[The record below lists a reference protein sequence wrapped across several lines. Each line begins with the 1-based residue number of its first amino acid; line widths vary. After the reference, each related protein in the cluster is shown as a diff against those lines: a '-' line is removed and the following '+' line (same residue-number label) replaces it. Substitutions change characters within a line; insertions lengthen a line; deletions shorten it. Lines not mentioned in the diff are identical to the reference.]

1 MSIEIQNQEKKKTL
15 KGIKNF
21 IAKLPGIRGFLHKWR
36 NALAEIK
43 TLKKETASLKK
54 QITVLKKKNT
64 DFSGKIKQLNAEKK
78 AMNTELAKVNRQM
91 KKLREDAARGCLM
104 ADLARL
110 QERQFERKT
119 ERMFWKADPS
129 LEQSGELKH
138 MQEIRFLEEKRPLV
152 SIIRLYQDRTWKQ
165 DAKTAESECLLFIDK
180 DTEVTDV
187 WVDELLIAMRE
198 ADRPGAIGA
207 KLVYPEIPAGS
218 ANEEK
223 SHMLQHA
230 GIGFKD
236 VIREKAHFIQP
247 YNLKNGEPDS
257 DLDLELQ
264 ERIAVS
270 GNAML
275 IKKMVFDEIGG
286 FDDRY
291 IDEYADVDLCLRLY
305 QAGYKNYYCPKA
317 LVYSAGVED
326 QGEDIKEKKR
336 RRTHDMMVFKGKW
349 QRYLAKHLFDDK
361 ISQSYMF
368 TEQKLTVAF
377 AVSDAKTGTDAEEY
391 YHALFFGTALEALGC
406 KVKILSRTAKKDWY
420 NVGVDTDI
428 LVPVCPDYD
437 VEAVYNCKNDLI
449 RVSWQQEEETVY
461 LKLEEKHSLNKAVDT
476 ECLFHP
482 ISELYDLSCMNEK
495 TTEEKKEYLAGQKA
509 YVIKNHIYKDAAH
522 EFVQMIRGCFDVPV
536 CSDEIDICGAMPDD
550 ESKKYWGDQ
559 YFAVGMKKEFE
570 KLGYKANVLPR
581 DRWYDRSRAG
591 YVIVL
596 RGKNPYYRPVGD
608 NRKYIMWNISHP
620 NDVTIKEYNSYDYVF
635 FASQKMYDEFASKL
649 QVPSGIAQ
657 QCVDDSAMVYEEGHD
672 KQYELLFIGNSRHV
686 FRPILKDLIPTEHK
700 LTVYG
705 RHWEK
710 FPVQDYVVSD
720 YMDNSKVGQA
730 YHDAKIL
737 LNDHWDDM
745 RENGIISNRIFDAL
759 AAGAFIISDDIP
771 EIHEL
776 FGDNVVTYH
785 GREDLKEK
793 IDYYLEHEE
802 ERDAKAKAGQKIV
815 LNGHTFRDRVAV
827 MAKVIREMPL

>member
-1 MSIEIQNQEKKKTL
+1 M

-21 IAKLPGIRGFLHKWR
+21 IAKLPGIRGFLRKWR
-36 NALAEIK
+36 NMLAEINA
-43 TLKKETASLKK
+43 LKKESAGLKK
-54 QITVLKKKNT
+54 QITVLKKKNA
-64 DFSGKIKQLNAEKK
+64 DFSGKVKQLNAEKK
-78 AMNTELAKVNRQM
+78 IMNTELTKADRQM
-91 KKLREDAARGCLM
+91 KKLREDAAKGCLM

-110 QERQFERKT
+110 QELQFERKT

-138 MQEIRFLEEKRPLV
+138 MEEIRFLEEKRPLV
-152 SIIRLYQDRTWKQ
+152 SIIRLDQNGKWNQ
-165 DAKTAESECLLFIDK
+165 DAETTESEYLLFVNK
-180 DTEVTDV
+180 DTEITDG
-187 WVDELLIAMRE
+187 WLDELLIAMRE

-207 KLVYPEIPAGS
+207 KLVYPEIPAGM

-223 SHMLQHA
+223 SYMLQHT

-247 YNLKNGEPDS
+247 YNMKNGQPDS
-257 DLDLELQ
+257 DLNMELQ

-270 GNAML
+270 KNAML
-275 IKKMVFDEIGG
+275 IKKTVFDEIGG

-291 IDEYADVDLCLRLY
+291 IGEYADVDLCLRLY

-317 LVYSAGVED
+317 LVYSDGVED
-326 QGEDIKEKKR
+326 RVEDIKEKKR
-336 RRTHDMMVFKGKW
+336 RCTHDLMVFKGKW
-349 QRYLAKHLFDDK
+349 QRYLAKQLFNDK
-361 ISQSYMF
+361 ISQSHMF
-368 TEQKLTVAF
+368 TEQKLTIAF

-391 YHALFFGTALEALGC
+391 YHALFFGAALEALGC

-428 LVPVCPDYD
+428 LVLVCPDYD
-437 VEAVYNCKNDLI
+437 IEAVYNCKNDLI
-449 RVSWQQEEETVY
+449 RILWQQKDNTVC
-461 LKLEEKHSLNKAVDT
+461 LKLEMEAGQDKVADMDCRFDLDYD
-476 ECLFHP
+476 
-482 ISELYDLSCMNEK
+482 LYDLSCMNEK
-495 TTEEKKEYLAGQKA
+495 TPAEKKEYLAEQKA
-509 YVIKNHIYKDAAH
+509 YVIKNHIYEDAAH
-522 EFVQMIRGCFDVPV
+522 GFVQMISGCFDVPV

-559 YFAVGMKKEFE
+559 HFAVGMKKEFE

-581 DRWYDRSRAG
+581 DRWYDQSRAG

-596 RGKNPYYRPVGD
+596 RGKNPYYRPMGD

-620 NDVTIKEYNSYDYVF
+620 DDVTIDEYNSYDYVF
-635 FASQKMYDEFASKL
+635 FASQKMHDEFASKL
-649 QVPSGIAQ
+649 HVPSGVAQ

-672 KQYELLFIGNSRHV
+672 KQYELLFVGNSRHV

-759 AAGAFIISDDIP
+759 AVGAFIISDDIP

-793 IDYYLEHEE
+793 IDYYLKHEE
-802 ERDAKAKAGQKIV
+802 ERDAKAKAGQKIA

-827 MAKVIREMPL
+827 MVKVIREMPL

>member
-1 MSIEIQNQEKKKTL
+1 M

-21 IAKLPGIRGFLHKWR
+21 IAKLPGIRGFLRKWR
-36 NALAEIK
+36 NMLAEINA
-43 TLKKETASLKK
+43 LKKESAGLKK
-54 QITVLKKKNT
+54 QITVLKKKNA
-64 DFSGKIKQLNAEKK
+64 DFSGKVKQLNAEKK
-78 AMNTELAKVNRQM
+78 IMNTELTKADRQM
-91 KKLREDAARGCLM
+91 KKLREDAAKGCLM

-110 QERQFERKT
+110 QELQFERKT

-138 MQEIRFLEEKRPLV
+138 MEEIRFLEEKRPLV
-152 SIIRLYQDRTWKQ
+152 SIIRLDQNGKWNQ
-165 DAKTAESECLLFIDK
+165 DAETTESEYLLFVNK
-180 DTEVTDV
+180 DTEITDG
-187 WVDELLIAMRE
+187 WMDELLIAMRE

-207 KLVYPEIPAGS
+207 KLVYPEIPAGMT
-218 ANEEK
+218 NEEK
-223 SHMLQHA
+223 SYMLQHT

-247 YNLKNGEPDS
+247 YNMKNGQPDS
-257 DLDLELQ
+257 DLNMELQ

-270 GNAML
+270 KNAML
-275 IKKMVFDEIGG
+275 IKKTVFDEIGG

-291 IDEYADVDLCLRLY
+291 IGEYADVDLCLRLY

-317 LVYSAGVED
+317 LVYSDGVED
-326 QGEDIKEKKR
+326 RVEDIKEKKR
-336 RRTHDMMVFKGKW
+336 RCTHDLMVFKGKW
-349 QRYLAKHLFDDK
+349 QRYLAKQLFNDK
-361 ISQSYMF
+361 ISQSHMF

-377 AVSDAKTGTDAEEY
+377 AVADAKPGTDAEEY
-391 YHALFFGTALEALGC
+391 YHALFFGAALEALGC
-406 KVKILSRTAKKDWY
+406 KVKILSQTAKKDWY

-437 VEAVYNCKNDLI
+437 IEAVYNCKNDLI
-449 RVSWQQEEETVY
+449 RILWQQKDNTVC
-461 LKLEEKHSLNKAVDT
+461 LKLEMEAGQDKAADMD
-476 ECLFHP
+476 CRFDLDY
-482 ISELYDLSCMNEK
+482 ELYDLSCMNEK
-495 TTEEKKEYLAGQKA
+495 TPAEKKEYLAEQKA
-509 YVIKNHIYKDAAH
+509 YVIKNHIYEDAAH
-522 EFVQMIRGCFDVPV
+522 GFIQMIRGYFDVPV
-536 CSDEIDICGAMPDD
+536 CAEEIDICGAMPDD

-559 YFAVGMKKEFE
+559 HFAVGMKKEFE

-581 DRWYDRSRAG
+581 DRWYDQSRAG

-596 RGKNPYYRPVGD
+596 RGKNPYYRPMGD

-620 NDVTIKEYNSYDYVF
+620 DDVTIDEYNSYDYVF
-635 FASQKMYDEFASKL
+635 FASQKMHDEFASKL
-649 QVPSGIAQ
+649 HVPSGVAQ

-672 KQYELLFIGNSRHV
+672 KQYELLFVGNSRHV

-759 AAGAFIISDDIP
+759 AVGAFIISDDIP

-793 IDYYLEHEE
+793 IDYYLKHEE
-802 ERDAKAKAGQKIV
+802 ERDAKAKAGQKIA

-827 MAKVIREMPL
+827 MVKVIREMPL

>member
-1 MSIEIQNQEKKKTL
+1 M

-21 IAKLPGIRGFLHKWR
+21 IAKLPGIRGFLRKWR
-36 NALAEIK
+36 NMLAEINA
-43 TLKKETASLKK
+43 LKKESAGLKK
-54 QITVLKKKNT
+54 QITVLKKKNA
-64 DFSGKIKQLNAEKK
+64 DFSGKVKQLNAEKK
-78 AMNTELAKVNRQM
+78 IMNTELTKADRQM
-91 KKLREDAARGCLM
+91 KKLREDAAKGCLM

-110 QERQFERKT
+110 QELQFERKT

-138 MQEIRFLEEKRPLV
+138 MEEIRFLEEKRPLV
-152 SIIRLYQDRTWKQ
+152 SIIRLDQNGKWNQNAET
-165 DAKTAESECLLFIDK
+165 TESEYLLFVNK
-180 DTEVTDV
+180 DTEITDG
-187 WVDELLIAMRE
+187 WMDELLIAMRE

-207 KLVYPEIPAGS
+207 KLVYPEIPAGM

-223 SHMLQHA
+223 SYMLQHT

-247 YNLKNGEPDS
+247 YNMKNGQPDS
-257 DLDLELQ
+257 DLNMELQ

-270 GNAML
+270 KNAML
-275 IKKMVFDEIGG
+275 IKKTVFDEIGG

-291 IDEYADVDLCLRLY
+291 IGEYADVDLCLRLY

-317 LVYSAGVED
+317 LVYSDGVED
-326 QGEDIKEKKR
+326 RVEDIKEKKR
-336 RRTHDMMVFKGKW
+336 RCTHDLMVFKGKW
-349 QRYLAKHLFDDK
+349 QRYLAKQLFNDK
-361 ISQSYMF
+361 ISQSHMF
-368 TEQKLTVAF
+368 TEQKLTIAF

-391 YHALFFGTALEALGC
+391 YHALFFGAALEALGC

-437 VEAVYNCKNDLI
+437 IEAVYNCKNDLI
-449 RVSWQQEEETVY
+449 RILWQQKDNTVC
-461 LKLEEKHSLNKAVDT
+461 LKLEMEAGQDKAADMD
-476 ECLFHP
+476 CRFYLDYD
-482 ISELYDLSCMNEK
+482 LYDLSCMNEK
-495 TTEEKKEYLAGQKA
+495 TPAEKKEYLAEQKA
-509 YVIKNHIYKDAAH
+509 YVIKNHIYEDAAH
-522 EFVQMIRGCFDVPV
+522 GFVQMISGCFDVPV

-559 YFAVGMKKEFE
+559 HFAVGMKKEFE

-581 DRWYDRSRAG
+581 DRWYDQSRAG

-596 RGKNPYYRPVGD
+596 RGKNPYYRPMGD

-620 NDVTIKEYNSYDYVF
+620 DDVTIDEYNSYDYVF
-635 FASQKMYDEFASKL
+635 FASQKMHDEFASKL
-649 QVPSGIAQ
+649 HVPSGVAQ

-672 KQYELLFIGNSRHV
+672 KQYELLFVGNSRHV

-705 RHWEK
+705 RHWEN

-759 AAGAFIISDDIP
+759 AVGAFIISDDIP

-793 IDYYLEHEE
+793 IDYYLKHEE
-802 ERDAKAKAGQKIV
+802 ERDAKAKAGQKIA

-827 MAKVIREMPL
+827 MVKVIREMPL

>member
-1 MSIEIQNQEKKKTL
+1 M

-21 IAKLPGIRGFLHKWR
+21 IAKLPGIRGFLRKWR
-36 NALAEIK
+36 NMLAEINA
-43 TLKKETASLKK
+43 LKKESAGLKK
-54 QITVLKKKNT
+54 QITVLKKKNA
-64 DFSGKIKQLNAEKK
+64 DFSGKVKQLNAEKK
-78 AMNTELAKVNRQM
+78 IMNTELTKDDRQM
-91 KKLREDAARGCLM
+91 KKLREDAAKGCLM

-110 QERQFERKT
+110 QELQFERKT

-138 MQEIRFLEEKRPLV
+138 MEEIRFLEEKRPLV
-152 SIIRLYQDRTWKQ
+152 SIIRLDQNGKWNQ
-165 DAKTAESECLLFIDK
+165 DAETTESEYLLFVNK
-180 DTEVTDV
+180 DTEITDG
-187 WVDELLIAMRE
+187 WMDELLIAMRE

-207 KLVYPEIPAGS
+207 KLVYPEIPAGM

-223 SHMLQHA
+223 SYMLQHT

-247 YNLKNGEPDS
+247 YNMKNGQPDS
-257 DLDLELQ
+257 DFNMELQ

-270 GNAML
+270 KNAML
-275 IKKMVFDEIGG
+275 IKKTVFDEIGG

-291 IDEYADVDLCLRLY
+291 IGEYADVDLCLRLY

-317 LVYSAGVED
+317 LVYSDSVED
-326 QGEDIKEKKR
+326 RVEDIKEKKR
-336 RRTHDMMVFKGKW
+336 RCTHDLMVFKGKW
-349 QRYLAKHLFDDK
+349 QRYLAKQLFNDK
-361 ISQSYMF
+361 ISQSHMF
-368 TEQKLTVAF
+368 TEQKLTIAF

-391 YHALFFGTALEALGC
+391 YHALFFGAALEALGC

-437 VEAVYNCKNDLI
+437 IEAVYNCKNDLI
-449 RVSWQQEEETVY
+449 RILWQQKDNTVC
-461 LKLEEKHSLNKAVDT
+461 LKLEMEAGQDKAADMD
-476 ECLFHP
+476 CRFDLDYD
-482 ISELYDLSCMNEK
+482 LYDLSCMNEK
-495 TTEEKKEYLAGQKA
+495 TPAEKKEYLAEQKA
-509 YVIKNHIYKDAAH
+509 YVIKNHIYEDAAH
-522 EFVQMIRGCFDVPV
+522 GFVQMISGCFDVPV

-559 YFAVGMKKEFE
+559 HFAVGMKKEFE

-581 DRWYDRSRAG
+581 DRWYDQSRAG

-596 RGKNPYYRPVGD
+596 RGKNPYYRPMGD

-620 NDVTIKEYNSYDYVF
+620 DDVTIDEYNSYDYVF
-635 FASQKMYDEFASKL
+635 FASQKMHDELASKL
-649 QVPSGIAQ
+649 HVPSGVAQ

-672 KQYELLFIGNSRHV
+672 KQYELLFVGNSRHV

-759 AAGAFIISDDIP
+759 AVGAFIISDDIP

-793 IDYYLEHEE
+793 IDYYLKHEE
-802 ERDAKAKAGQKIV
+802 ERDAKAKAGQKIA

-827 MAKVIREMPL
+827 MVKVIREMPL

>member
-1 MSIEIQNQEKKKTL
+1 M

-43 TLKKETASLKK
+43 ALKKEASSLKK
-54 QITVLKKKNT
+54 QITELKKKNT
-64 DFSGKIKQLNAEKK
+64 DLSDKIKQLNAEKK
-78 AMNTELAKVNRQM
+78 TVNAELAKVNRQM
-91 KKLREDAARGCLM
+91 KKLREDAAGGCLM

-110 QERQFERKT
+110 QELQFERKT

-138 MQEIRFLEEKRPLV
+138 MEEIRFLEEKRPLV
-152 SIIRLYQDRTWKQ
+152 SIIRLDQNGKWNQ
-165 DAKTAESECLLFIDK
+165 DAETTESEYLLFVNK
-180 DTEVTDV
+180 DTEITDG
-187 WVDELLIAMRE
+187 WMDELLIAMRE
-198 ADRPGAIGA
+198 AARPGAIGA
-207 KLVYPEIPAGS
+207 KLVYPEIPAGM

-223 SHMLQHA
+223 SYMLQHT

-247 YNLKNGEPDS
+247 YNMKNGQPDS
-257 DLDLELQ
+257 DLNMELQ

-270 GNAML
+270 KNAML
-275 IKKMVFDEIGG
+275 IKKTVFDEIGG

-291 IDEYADVDLCLRLY
+291 IGEYADVDLCLRLY

-317 LVYSAGVED
+317 LVYSDSVED
-326 QGEDIKEKKR
+326 RVEDIKEKKR
-336 RRTHDMMVFKGKW
+336 RCTHDLMVFKGKW
-349 QRYLAKHLFDDK
+349 QRYLAKQLFNDK
-361 ISQSYMF
+361 ISQSHMF
-368 TEQKLTVAF
+368 TEQKLTIAF

-391 YHALFFGTALEALGC
+391 YHALFFGAALEALGC

-428 LVPVCPDYD
+428 LVLVCPDYD
-437 VEAVYNCKNDLI
+437 IEAVYNCKNDLI
-449 RVSWQQEEETVY
+449 RILWQQKDNTVC
-461 LKLEEKHSLNKAVDT
+461 LKLEMEAGQDKVADMDCRFDLDYD
-476 ECLFHP
+476 
-482 ISELYDLSCMNEK
+482 LYDLSCMNEK
-495 TTEEKKEYLAGQKA
+495 TPAEKKEYLAEQKA
-509 YVIKNHIYKDAAH
+509 YVIKNHIYEDTAH
-522 EFVQMIRGCFDVPV
+522 GFVQMISGCFDVPV

-559 YFAVGMKKEFE
+559 HFAVGMKKEFE

-581 DRWYDRSRAG
+581 DRWYDQSRAG

-596 RGKNPYYRPVGD
+596 RGKNPYYRPMGD

-620 NDVTIKEYNSYDYVF
+620 DDVTIDEYNSYDYVF
-635 FASQKMYDEFASKL
+635 FASQKMHDELASKL
-649 QVPSGIAQ
+649 HVPSGVAQ

-672 KQYELLFIGNSRHV
+672 KQYELLFVGNSRHV

-759 AAGAFIISDDIP
+759 AVGAFIISDDIP

-793 IDYYLEHEE
+793 IDYYLKHEE
-802 ERDAKAKAGQKIV
+802 ERDAKAKAGQKIA
-815 LNGHTFRDRVAV
+815 LNGHTFRDRIAV
-827 MAKVIREMPL
+827 MVKVIREMLL

>member
-1 MSIEIQNQEKKKTL
+1 
-15 KGIKNF
+15 
-21 IAKLPGIRGFLHKWR
+21 
-36 NALAEIK
+36 
-43 TLKKETASLKK
+43 
-54 QITVLKKKNT
+54 
-64 DFSGKIKQLNAEKK
+64 
-78 AMNTELAKVNRQM
+78 MNTELTKADRQM
-91 KKLREDAARGCLM
+91 KKLREDAAKGCLM

-110 QERQFERKT
+110 QELQFERKT

-138 MQEIRFLEEKRPLV
+138 MEEIRFLEEKRPLV
-152 SIIRLYQDRTWKQ
+152 SIIRLDQNGKWNQ
-165 DAKTAESECLLFIDK
+165 DAETTESEYLLFVNK
-180 DTEVTDV
+180 DTEITDG
-187 WVDELLIAMRE
+187 WMDELLIAMRE
-198 ADRPGAIGA
+198 AARPGAIGA
-207 KLVYPEIPAGS
+207 KLVYPEIPAGM

-223 SHMLQHA
+223 SYMLQHT

-247 YNLKNGEPDS
+247 YNMKNGQPDS
-257 DLDLELQ
+257 DLNMELQ
-264 ERIAVS
+264 ERIAAS
-270 GNAML
+270 KNAML
-275 IKKMVFDEIGG
+275 IKKTVFDEIGG

-291 IDEYADVDLCLRLY
+291 IGEYADVDLCLRLY

-317 LVYSAGVED
+317 LVYSDSVED
-326 QGEDIKEKKR
+326 RVEDIKEKKR
-336 RRTHDMMVFKGKW
+336 RCTHDLMVFKGKW
-349 QRYLAKHLFDDK
+349 QRYLAKQLFNDK
-361 ISQSYMF
+361 ISQSHMF
-368 TEQKLTVAF
+368 TEQKLTIAF

-391 YHALFFGTALEALGC
+391 YHALFFGAALEALGC

-437 VEAVYNCKNDLI
+437 IEAVYNCKNDLI
-449 RVSWQQEEETVY
+449 RILWQQKDNTVC
-461 LKLEEKHSLNKAVDT
+461 LKLEMEAGQDKAADMD
-476 ECLFHP
+476 CRFDLDYD
-482 ISELYDLSCMNEK
+482 LYDLSCMNEK
-495 TTEEKKEYLAGQKA
+495 TPAEKKEYLAEQKA
-509 YVIKNHIYKDAAH
+509 YVIKNHIYEDAAH
-522 EFVQMIRGCFDVPV
+522 GFVQMISGCFDVPV

-559 YFAVGMKKEFE
+559 HFAVGMKKEFE

-581 DRWYDRSRAG
+581 DRWYDQSRAG

-596 RGKNPYYRPVGD
+596 RGKNPYYRPMGD

-620 NDVTIKEYNSYDYVF
+620 DDVTIDEYNSYDYVF
-635 FASQKMYDEFASKL
+635 FASQKMHDEFASKL
-649 QVPSGIAQ
+649 HVPSGVAQ

-672 KQYELLFIGNSRHV
+672 KQYELLFVGNSRHV

-705 RHWEK
+705 RHWEN

-759 AAGAFIISDDIP
+759 AVGAFIISDDIP

-793 IDYYLEHEE
+793 IDYYLKHEE
-802 ERDAKAKAGQKIV
+802 ERDAKAKAGQKIA

-827 MAKVIREMPL
+827 MVKVIREMPL

>member
-1 MSIEIQNQEKKKTL
+1 M

-21 IAKLPGIRGFLHKWR
+21 IAKLPGIRGFLRKWR
-36 NALAEIK
+36 NMLAEINA
-43 TLKKETASLKK
+43 LKKESAGLKK
-54 QITVLKKKNT
+54 QITVLKKKNA
-64 DFSGKIKQLNAEKK
+64 DFSGKVKQLNAEKK
-78 AMNTELAKVNRQM
+78 IMNTELTKADRQM
-91 KKLREDAARGCLM
+91 KKLREDAAKGCLM

-110 QERQFERKT
+110 QELQFERKT

-138 MQEIRFLEEKRPLV
+138 MEEIRFLEEKRPLV
-152 SIIRLYQDRTWKQ
+152 SIIRLDQNGKWNQ
-165 DAKTAESECLLFIDK
+165 DAETTESEYLLFVNK
-180 DTEVTDV
+180 DTEITDG
-187 WVDELLIAMRE
+187 WMDELLIAMRE

-207 KLVYPEIPAGS
+207 KLVYPEIPAGM

-223 SHMLQHA
+223 SYMLQHT

-247 YNLKNGEPDS
+247 YNMKNGQPDS
-257 DLDLELQ
+257 DLNMELQ

-270 GNAML
+270 KNAML
-275 IKKMVFDEIGG
+275 IKKTVFDEIGG

-291 IDEYADVDLCLRLY
+291 IGEYADVDLCLRLY

-317 LVYSAGVED
+317 LVYSDGVED
-326 QGEDIKEKKR
+326 RVEDIKEKKR
-336 RRTHDMMVFKGKW
+336 RCTHDLMVFKGKW
-349 QRYLAKHLFDDK
+349 QRYLAKQLFNDK
-361 ISQSYMF
+361 ISQSHMF

-377 AVSDAKTGTDAEEY
+377 AVADAKPGTDAEEY
-391 YHALFFGTALEALGC
+391 YHALFFGAALEALGC

-437 VEAVYNCKNDLI
+437 IEAVYNYKNDLI
-449 RVSWQQEEETVY
+449 RILWQQKDNTVC
-461 LKLEEKHSLNKAVDT
+461 LKLEMEAGQDKAADMD
-476 ECLFHP
+476 CRFDLDYD
-482 ISELYDLSCMNEK
+482 LYDLSCMNEK
-495 TTEEKKEYLAGQKA
+495 TPAEKKEYLAEQKA
-509 YVIKNHIYKDAAH
+509 YVIKNHIYEDTAH
-522 EFVQMIRGCFDVPV
+522 GFVQMISGCFDVPV

-559 YFAVGMKKEFE
+559 HFAVGMKKEFE

-581 DRWYDRSRAG
+581 DRWYDQSRAG

-596 RGKNPYYRPVGD
+596 RGKNPYYRPMGD

-620 NDVTIKEYNSYDYVF
+620 DDVTIDEYNSYDYVF
-635 FASQKMYDEFASKL
+635 FASQKMHDEFASKL
-649 QVPSGIAQ
+649 HVPSGVAQ

-672 KQYELLFIGNSRHV
+672 KQYELLFVGNSRHV

-759 AAGAFIISDDIP
+759 AVGAFIISDDIP

-793 IDYYLEHEE
+793 IDYYLKHEE
-802 ERDAKAKAGQKIV
+802 ERDAKAKAGQKIA

-827 MAKVIREMPL
+827 MVKVIREMPL

>member
-1 MSIEIQNQEKKKTL
+1 M

-21 IAKLPGIRGFLHKWR
+21 IAKLPGIRGFLRKWR
-36 NALAEIK
+36 NMLAEINA
-43 TLKKETASLKK
+43 LKKESAGLKK
-54 QITVLKKKNT
+54 QITVLKKKNA
-64 DFSGKIKQLNAEKK
+64 DFSGKVKQLNAEKK
-78 AMNTELAKVNRQM
+78 IMNTELTKADRQM
-91 KKLREDAARGCLM
+91 KKLREDAAKGCLM

-110 QERQFERKT
+110 QELQFERKT

-138 MQEIRFLEEKRPLV
+138 MEEIRFLEEKRPLV
-152 SIIRLYQDRTWKQ
+152 SIIRLDQNGKWNQ
-165 DAKTAESECLLFIDK
+165 DAETTESEYLLFVNK
-180 DTEVTDV
+180 DTEITDG
-187 WVDELLIAMRE
+187 WLDELLIAMRE

-207 KLVYPEIPAGS
+207 KLVYPEIPAGM

-223 SHMLQHA
+223 SYMLQHT

-247 YNLKNGEPDS
+247 YNMKNGQPDS
-257 DLDLELQ
+257 DLNMELQ

-270 GNAML
+270 KNAML
-275 IKKMVFDEIGG
+275 IKKTVFDEIGG

-291 IDEYADVDLCLRLY
+291 IGEYADVDLCLRLY

-317 LVYSAGVED
+317 LVYSDGVED
-326 QGEDIKEKKR
+326 RVEDIKEKKR
-336 RRTHDMMVFKGKW
+336 RCTHDLMVFKGKW
-349 QRYLAKHLFDDK
+349 QRYLAKQLFNDK
-361 ISQSYMF
+361 ISQSHMF
-368 TEQKLTVAF
+368 TEQKLTIAF

-391 YHALFFGTALEALGC
+391 YHALFFGAALEALGC

-428 LVPVCPDYD
+428 LVLVCPDYD
-437 VEAVYNCKNDLI
+437 IEAVYNCKNDLI
-449 RVSWQQEEETVY
+449 RILWQQKDNTVC
-461 LKLEEKHSLNKAVDT
+461 LKLEMEAGQDKVADMDCRFDLDYD
-476 ECLFHP
+476 
-482 ISELYDLSCMNEK
+482 LYDLSCMNEK
-495 TTEEKKEYLAGQKA
+495 TPAEKKEYLAEQKA
-509 YVIKNHIYKDAAH
+509 YVIKNHIYEDTAH
-522 EFVQMIRGCFDVPV
+522 GFVQMISGCFDVPV

-559 YFAVGMKKEFE
+559 HFAVGMKKEFE

-581 DRWYDRSRAG
+581 DCWYDQSRAG

-596 RGKNPYYRPVGD
+596 RGKNPYYRPMGD

-620 NDVTIKEYNSYDYVF
+620 DDVTIDEYNSYDYVF
-635 FASQKMYDEFASKL
+635 FASQKMHDELASKL
-649 QVPSGIAQ
+649 HVPSGVAQ

-672 KQYELLFIGNSRHV
+672 KQYELLFVGNSRHV

-759 AAGAFIISDDIP
+759 AVGAFIISDDIP

-793 IDYYLEHEE
+793 IDYYLKHEE
-802 ERDAKAKAGQKIV
+802 ERDAKAKAGQKIA

-827 MAKVIREMPL
+827 MVKVIREMPL

>member
-1 MSIEIQNQEKKKTL
+1 M
-15 KGIKNF
+15 
-21 IAKLPGIRGFLHKWR
+21 
-36 NALAEIK
+36 LAEINA
-43 TLKKETASLKK
+43 LKKESAGLKK
-54 QITVLKKKNT
+54 QITVLKKKNA
-64 DFSGKIKQLNAEKK
+64 DFSGKVKQLNAEKK
-78 AMNTELAKVNRQM
+78 IMNTELTKADRQM
-91 KKLREDAARGCLM
+91 KKLREDAAKGCLM

-110 QERQFERKT
+110 QELQFERKT

-138 MQEIRFLEEKRPLV
+138 MEEIRFLEEKRPLV
-152 SIIRLYQDRTWKQ
+152 SIIRLDQNGKWNQ
-165 DAKTAESECLLFIDK
+165 DAETTESEYLLFVNK
-180 DTEVTDV
+180 DTEITDG
-187 WVDELLIAMRE
+187 WMDELLIAMRE
-198 ADRPGAIGA
+198 AARPGAIGA
-207 KLVYPEIPAGS
+207 KLVYPEIPAGM

-223 SHMLQHA
+223 SYMLQHT

-247 YNLKNGEPDS
+247 YNMKNGQPDS
-257 DLDLELQ
+257 DLNMELQ

-270 GNAML
+270 KNAML
-275 IKKMVFDEIGG
+275 IKKTVFDEIGG

-291 IDEYADVDLCLRLY
+291 IGEYADVDLCLRLY

-317 LVYSAGVED
+317 LVYSDSVED
-326 QGEDIKEKKR
+326 RVEDIKEKKR
-336 RRTHDMMVFKGKW
+336 RCTHDLMVFKGKW
-349 QRYLAKHLFDDK
+349 QRYLAKQLFNDK
-361 ISQSYMF
+361 ISQSHMF
-368 TEQKLTVAF
+368 TEQKLTIAF

-391 YHALFFGTALEALGC
+391 YHALFFGAALEALGC

-428 LVPVCPDYD
+428 LVLVCPDYD
-437 VEAVYNCKNDLI
+437 IEAVYNCKNDLI
-449 RVSWQQEEETVY
+449 RILWQQKDNTVC
-461 LKLEEKHSLNKAVDT
+461 LKLEMEAGQDKVADMDCRFDLDYD
-476 ECLFHP
+476 
-482 ISELYDLSCMNEK
+482 LYDLSCMNEK
-495 TTEEKKEYLAGQKA
+495 TPAEKKEYLAEQKA
-509 YVIKNHIYKDAAH
+509 YVIKNHIYEDTAH
-522 EFVQMIRGCFDVPV
+522 GFVQMISGCFDVPV

-559 YFAVGMKKEFE
+559 HFAVGMKKEFE

-581 DRWYDRSRAG
+581 DRWYDQSRAG

-596 RGKNPYYRPVGD
+596 RGKNPYYRPMGD

-620 NDVTIKEYNSYDYVF
+620 DDVTIDEYNSYDYVF
-635 FASQKMYDEFASKL
+635 FASQKMHDELASKL
-649 QVPSGIAQ
+649 HVPSGVAQ

-672 KQYELLFIGNSRHV
+672 KQYELLFVGNSRHV

-759 AAGAFIISDDIP
+759 AVGAFIISDDIP

-793 IDYYLEHEE
+793 IDYYLKHEE
-802 ERDAKAKAGQKIV
+802 ERDAKAKAGQKIA

-827 MAKVIREMPL
+827 MVKVIREMPL

>member
-1 MSIEIQNQEKKKTL
+1 M

-21 IAKLPGIRGFLHKWR
+21 IAKLPGIRGFLRKWR
-36 NALAEIK
+36 NMLAEINA
-43 TLKKETASLKK
+43 LKKESAGLKK
-54 QITVLKKKNT
+54 QITVLKKKNA
-64 DFSGKIKQLNAEKK
+64 DFSGKVKQLNAEKK
-78 AMNTELAKVNRQM
+78 IMNTELTKADRQM
-91 KKLREDAARGCLM
+91 KKLREDAAKGCLM

-110 QERQFERKT
+110 QELQFERKT

-138 MQEIRFLEEKRPLV
+138 MEEIRFLEEKRPLV
-152 SIIRLYQDRTWKQ
+152 SIIRLDQNGKWNQ
-165 DAKTAESECLLFIDK
+165 DAETTESEYLLFVNK
-180 DTEVTDV
+180 DTEITDG
-187 WVDELLIAMRE
+187 WLDELLIAMRE

-207 KLVYPEIPAGS
+207 KLVYPEISAGM

-223 SHMLQHA
+223 SYMLQHT

-247 YNLKNGEPDS
+247 YNMKNGQPDS
-257 DLDLELQ
+257 DLNMELQ

-270 GNAML
+270 KNAML
-275 IKKMVFDEIGG
+275 IKKTVFDEIGG

-291 IDEYADVDLCLRLY
+291 IGEYADVDLCLRLY

-317 LVYSAGVED
+317 LVYSDGVED
-326 QGEDIKEKKR
+326 RVEDIKEKKR
-336 RRTHDMMVFKGKW
+336 RCTHDLMVFKGKW
-349 QRYLAKHLFDDK
+349 QRYLAKQLFNDK
-361 ISQSYMF
+361 ISQSHMF
-368 TEQKLTVAF
+368 TEQKLTIAF

-391 YHALFFGTALEALGC
+391 YHALFFGAALEALGC

-428 LVPVCPDYD
+428 LVLVCPDYD
-437 VEAVYNCKNDLI
+437 IEAVYNCKNDLI
-449 RVSWQQEEETVY
+449 RILWQQKDNTVC
-461 LKLEEKHSLNKAVDT
+461 LKLEMEAGQDKVADMDCRFDLDYD
-476 ECLFHP
+476 
-482 ISELYDLSCMNEK
+482 LYDLSCMNEK
-495 TTEEKKEYLAGQKA
+495 TPAEKKEYLAEQKA
-509 YVIKNHIYKDAAH
+509 YVIKNHIYEDTAH
-522 EFVQMIRGCFDVPV
+522 GFVQMISGCFDVPV

-559 YFAVGMKKEFE
+559 HFAVGMKKEFE

-581 DRWYDRSRAG
+581 DRWYDQSRAG

-596 RGKNPYYRPVGD
+596 RGKNPYYRPMGD

-620 NDVTIKEYNSYDYVF
+620 DDVTIDEYNSYDYVF
-635 FASQKMYDEFASKL
+635 FASQKMHDELASKL
-649 QVPSGIAQ
+649 HVPSGVAQ

-672 KQYELLFIGNSRHV
+672 KQYELLFVGNSRHV

-759 AAGAFIISDDIP
+759 AVGAFIISDDIP

-793 IDYYLEHEE
+793 IDYYLKHEE
-802 ERDAKAKAGQKIV
+802 ERDAKAKAGQKIA

-827 MAKVIREMPL
+827 MVKVIREMPL

>member
-1 MSIEIQNQEKKKTL
+1 M

-91 KKLREDAARGCLM
+91 KKLREDAAKGCLM

-129 LEQSGELKH
+129 LEQSNELKH
-138 MQEIRFLEEKRPLV
+138 IQEIRFLEEKRPLV
-152 SIIRLYQDRTWKQ
+152 SIIRLGQAGKWNQ
-165 DAKTAESECLLFIDK
+165 DAEQANGEYLLFVNE
-180 DTEVTDV
+180 DTEIIDG
-187 WVDELLIAMRE
+187 WLDELLIAMRE

-223 SHMLQHA
+223 SYMLQHA

-257 DLDLELQ
+257 DLSLELQ

-275 IKKMVFDEIGG
+275 IKKTVFDEIGG
-286 FDDRY
+286 FDDQY
-291 IDEYADVDLCLRLY
+291 IGDEYADVDLCLRLY
-305 QAGYKNYYCPKA
+305 LAGYKNYYCPKA
-317 LVYSAGVED
+317 LVYCAGGED
-326 QGEDIKEKKR
+326 QSEDIKEKKR

-361 ISQSYMF
+361 INRSHMF
-368 TEQKLTVAF
+368 TEQKLTIAF

-391 YHALFFGTALEALGC
+391 YHALFFGAALEALGC

-420 NVGVDTDI
+420 NIGVDTDI
-428 LVPVCPDYD
+428 LVPVCTDYD
-437 VEAVYNCKNDLI
+437 VEAVYNHKNDLI
-449 RVSWQQEEETVY
+449 RVSWRQKDETVC
-461 LKLEEKHSLNKAVDT
+461 LEPETKAGQNKTAEVKCMF
-476 ECLFHP
+476 EP
-482 ISELYDLSCMNEK
+482 VSGLYDLSCMSEK
-495 TTEEKKEYLAGQKA
+495 TLTEKKEYLAEQKA
-509 YVIKNHIYKDAAH
+509 YVIKNHIYEDAAH
-522 EFVQMIRGCFDVPV
+522 EFIQMISGYFDVPV
-536 CSDEIDICGAMPDD
+536 CAEEIDICGAMPDD

-559 YFAVGMKKEFE
+559 HFAVGMKKEFE

-581 DRWYDRSRAG
+581 DRWYDQSRAG

-596 RGKNPYYRPVGD
+596 RGKNPYYRPMGD

-620 NDVTIKEYNSYDYVF
+620 DDVTIDEYNSYDYVF
-635 FASQKMYDEFASKL
+635 FASQKMHDEFASKL
-649 QVPSGIAQ
+649 HVPSGVAQ

-672 KQYELLFIGNSRHV
+672 KQYELLFVGNSRHV

-759 AAGAFIISDDIP
+759 AVGAFIISDDIP

-802 ERDAKAKAGQKIV
+802 ERDAKAKAGQKIA

>member
-1 MSIEIQNQEKKKTL
+1 M

-21 IAKLPGIRGFLHKWR
+21 IAKLPGIRGFLRKWR
-36 NALAEIK
+36 NLLAEINA
-43 TLKKETASLKK
+43 LKKESAGLKK
-54 QITVLKKKNT
+54 QMTVLKKKNA
-64 DFSGKIKQLNAEKK
+64 DFSGKVKQLNAEKK
-78 AMNTELAKVNRQM
+78 IMNTELTKADRQM
-91 KKLREDAARGCLM
+91 KKLREDAAKGCLM

-110 QERQFERKT
+110 QELQFERKT

-138 MQEIRFLEEKRPLV
+138 MEEIRFLEEKRPLV
-152 SIIRLYQDRTWKQ
+152 SIIRLDQNGKWNQ
-165 DAKTAESECLLFIDK
+165 DAETTESEYLLFVNK
-180 DTEVTDV
+180 DTEITDG
-187 WVDELLIAMRE
+187 WMDELLIAMRE

-207 KLVYPEIPAGS
+207 KLVYPEIPAGM

-223 SHMLQHA
+223 SYMLQHT

-247 YNLKNGEPDS
+247 YNMKNGQPDS
-257 DLDLELQ
+257 DLNMELQ

-270 GNAML
+270 KNAML
-275 IKKMVFDEIGG
+275 IKKTVFDEIGG

-291 IDEYADVDLCLRLY
+291 IGEYADVDLCLRLY

-317 LVYSAGVED
+317 LVYSDGVED
-326 QGEDIKEKKR
+326 RVEDIKEKKR
-336 RRTHDMMVFKGKW
+336 RCTHDLMVFKGKW
-349 QRYLAKHLFDDK
+349 QRYLAKQLFNDK
-361 ISQSYMF
+361 ISQSHMF
-368 TEQKLTVAF
+368 TEQKLTIAF

-391 YHALFFGTALEALGC
+391 YHALFFGAALEALGC

-428 LVPVCPDYD
+428 LVLVCPDYD
-437 VEAVYNCKNDLI
+437 IEAVYNCKNDLI
-449 RVSWQQEEETVY
+449 RILWQQKDNTVC
-461 LKLEEKHSLNKAVDT
+461 LKLEMEAGQDKVADMDCRFDLDYD
-476 ECLFHP
+476 
-482 ISELYDLSCMNEK
+482 LYDLSCMNEK
-495 TTEEKKEYLAGQKA
+495 TPAEKKEYLAEQKA
-509 YVIKNHIYKDAAH
+509 YVIKNHIYEDAAH
-522 EFVQMIRGCFDVPV
+522 GFVQMISGCFDVPV

-559 YFAVGMKKEFE
+559 HFAVGMKKEFE

-581 DRWYDRSRAG
+581 DRWYDQSRAG

-596 RGKNPYYRPVGD
+596 RGKNPYYRPMGD

-620 NDVTIKEYNSYDYVF
+620 DDVTIDEYNSYDYVF
-635 FASQKMYDEFASKL
+635 FASQKMHDELASKL
-649 QVPSGIAQ
+649 HVPSGVAQ

-672 KQYELLFIGNSRHV
+672 KQYELLFVGNSRHV

-759 AAGAFIISDDIP
+759 AVGAFIISDDIP

-793 IDYYLEHEE
+793 IDYYLKHEE
-802 ERDAKAKAGQKIV
+802 ERDAKAKAGQKIA

-827 MAKVIREMPL
+827 MVKVIREMPL

>member
-1 MSIEIQNQEKKKTL
+1 M

-21 IAKLPGIRGFLHKWR
+21 IAKLPGIRGFLRKWR
-36 NALAEIK
+36 NMLAEINA
-43 TLKKETASLKK
+43 LKKESAGLKK
-54 QITVLKKKNT
+54 QITVLKKKNA
-64 DFSGKIKQLNAEKK
+64 DFSGKVKQLNAEKK
-78 AMNTELAKVNRQM
+78 IMNTELTKADRQM
-91 KKLREDAARGCLM
+91 KKLREDAAKGCLM

-110 QERQFERKT
+110 QELQFERKT

-129 LEQSGELKH
+129 LEQSGKLKH
-138 MQEIRFLEEKRPLV
+138 MEEIRFLEEKRPLV
-152 SIIRLYQDRTWKQ
+152 SIIRLDQNGKWNQ
-165 DAKTAESECLLFIDK
+165 DAETTESEYLLFVNK
-180 DTEVTDV
+180 DTEITDG
-187 WVDELLIAMRE
+187 WMDELLIAMRE

-207 KLVYPEIPAGS
+207 KLVYPEIPAGM

-223 SHMLQHA
+223 SYMLQHT

-247 YNLKNGEPDS
+247 YNMKNGQPDS
-257 DLDLELQ
+257 DLNMELQ

-270 GNAML
+270 KNAML
-275 IKKMVFDEIGG
+275 IKKTVFDEIGG

-291 IDEYADVDLCLRLY
+291 IGEYADVDLCLRLY

-317 LVYSAGVED
+317 LVYSDSVED
-326 QGEDIKEKKR
+326 RVEDIKEKKR
-336 RRTHDMMVFKGKW
+336 RCTHDLMVFKGKW
-349 QRYLAKHLFDDK
+349 QRYLAKQLFNDK
-361 ISQSYMF
+361 ISQSHMF
-368 TEQKLTVAF
+368 TEQKLTIAF

-391 YHALFFGTALEALGC
+391 YHALFFGAALEALGC

-437 VEAVYNCKNDLI
+437 IEAVYNCKNDLI
-449 RVSWQQEEETVY
+449 RILWQQKDNTVC
-461 LKLEEKHSLNKAVDT
+461 LKLEMEAGQDKAADMD
-476 ECLFHP
+476 CRFDLDYD
-482 ISELYDLSCMNEK
+482 LYDLSCMNEK
-495 TTEEKKEYLAGQKA
+495 TPAEKKEYLAEQKA
-509 YVIKNHIYKDAAH
+509 YVIKNHIYEDAAH
-522 EFVQMIRGCFDVPV
+522 GFVQMISGCFDVPV

-559 YFAVGMKKEFE
+559 HFAVGMKKEFE

-581 DRWYDRSRAG
+581 DRWYDQSRAG

-596 RGKNPYYRPVGD
+596 RGKNPYYRPMGD

-620 NDVTIKEYNSYDYVF
+620 DDVTIDEYNSYDYVF
-635 FASQKMYDEFASKL
+635 FASQKMHDEFASKL
-649 QVPSGIAQ
+649 HVPSGVAQ

-672 KQYELLFIGNSRHV
+672 KQYELLFVGNSRHV

-705 RHWEK
+705 RHWEN

-759 AAGAFIISDDIP
+759 AVGAFIISDDIP

-793 IDYYLEHEE
+793 IDYYLKHEE
-802 ERDAKAKAGQKIV
+802 ERDAKAKAGQKIA

-827 MAKVIREMPL
+827 MVKVIREMPL

>member
-1 MSIEIQNQEKKKTL
+1 M

-21 IAKLPGIRGFLHKWR
+21 IAKLPGIRGFLRKWR
-36 NALAEIK
+36 NMLAEINA
-43 TLKKETASLKK
+43 LKKESAGLKK
-54 QITVLKKKNT
+54 QITVLKKKNA
-64 DFSGKIKQLNAEKK
+64 DFSGKVKQLNAEKK
-78 AMNTELAKVNRQM
+78 IMNTELTKADRQM
-91 KKLREDAARGCLM
+91 KKLREDAAKGCLM

-110 QERQFERKT
+110 QELQFERKT

-138 MQEIRFLEEKRPLV
+138 MEEIRFLEEKRPLV
-152 SIIRLYQDRTWKQ
+152 SIIRLDQNGKWNQ
-165 DAKTAESECLLFIDK
+165 DAETTESEYLLFVNK
-180 DTEVTDV
+180 DTEITDG
-187 WVDELLIAMRE
+187 WMDELLIAMRE
-198 ADRPGAIGA
+198 AARPGAIGA
-207 KLVYPEIPAGS
+207 KLVYPEIPAGM

-223 SHMLQHA
+223 SYMLQHT

-247 YNLKNGEPDS
+247 YNMKNGQPDS
-257 DLDLELQ
+257 DLNMELQ

-270 GNAML
+270 KNAML
-275 IKKMVFDEIGG
+275 IKKTVFDEIGG

-291 IDEYADVDLCLRLY
+291 IGEYADVDLCLRLY

-317 LVYSAGVED
+317 LVYSDSVED
-326 QGEDIKEKKR
+326 RVEDIKEKKR
-336 RRTHDMMVFKGKW
+336 RCTHDLMVFKGKW
-349 QRYLAKHLFDDK
+349 QRYLAKQLFNDK
-361 ISQSYMF
+361 ISQSHMF
-368 TEQKLTVAF
+368 TEQKLTIAF

-391 YHALFFGTALEALGC
+391 YHALFFGAALEALGC

-428 LVPVCPDYD
+428 LVLVCPDYD
-437 VEAVYNCKNDLI
+437 IEAVYNCKNDLI
-449 RVSWQQEEETVY
+449 RILWQQKDNTVC
-461 LKLEEKHSLNKAVDT
+461 LKLEMEAGQDKVADMDCRFDLDYD
-476 ECLFHP
+476 
-482 ISELYDLSCMNEK
+482 LYDLSCMNEK
-495 TTEEKKEYLAGQKA
+495 TPAEKKEYLAEQKA
-509 YVIKNHIYKDAAH
+509 YVIKNHIYEDTAH
-522 EFVQMIRGCFDVPV
+522 GFVQMISGCFDVPV

-559 YFAVGMKKEFE
+559 HFAVGMKKEFE

-581 DRWYDRSRAG
+581 DRWYDQSRAG

-596 RGKNPYYRPVGD
+596 RGKNPYYRPMGD

-620 NDVTIKEYNSYDYVF
+620 DDVTIDEYNSYDYVF
-635 FASQKMYDEFASKL
+635 FASQKMHDEFASKL
-649 QVPSGIAQ
+649 HVPSGVAQ

-672 KQYELLFIGNSRHV
+672 KQYELLFVGNSRHV

-705 RHWEK
+705 RHWEN

-759 AAGAFIISDDIP
+759 AVGAFIISDDIP

-793 IDYYLEHEE
+793 IDYYLKHEE
-802 ERDAKAKAGQKIV
+802 ERDAKAKAGQKIA

-827 MAKVIREMPL
+827 MVKVIREMPL

>member
-1 MSIEIQNQEKKKTL
+1 M

-21 IAKLPGIRGFLHKWR
+21 IAKLPGIRGFLRKWR
-36 NALAEIK
+36 NMLAEINA
-43 TLKKETASLKK
+43 LKKESAGLKK
-54 QITVLKKKNT
+54 QITVLKKKNA
-64 DFSGKIKQLNAEKK
+64 DFSGKVKQLNAEKK
-78 AMNTELAKVNRQM
+78 IMNTELTKADRQM
-91 KKLREDAARGCLM
+91 KKLREDAAKGCLM

-110 QERQFERKT
+110 QELQFERKT

-138 MQEIRFLEEKRPLV
+138 MGEIRFLEEKRPLV
-152 SIIRLYQDRTWKQ
+152 SIIRLDQNGKWNQ
-165 DAKTAESECLLFIDK
+165 DAETTESEYLLFVNK
-180 DTEVTDV
+180 DTEITDG
-187 WVDELLIAMRE
+187 WLDELLIAMRE

-207 KLVYPEIPAGS
+207 KLVYPEIPAGM

-223 SHMLQHA
+223 SYMLQHT

-247 YNLKNGEPDS
+247 YNMKNGQPDS
-257 DLDLELQ
+257 DLNMELQ

-270 GNAML
+270 KNAML
-275 IKKMVFDEIGG
+275 IKKTVFDEIGG

-291 IDEYADVDLCLRLY
+291 IGEYADVDLCLRLY

-317 LVYSAGVED
+317 LVYSDGVED
-326 QGEDIKEKKR
+326 RVEDIKEKKR
-336 RRTHDMMVFKGKW
+336 RCTHDLMVFKGKW
-349 QRYLAKHLFDDK
+349 QRYLAKQLFNDK
-361 ISQSYMF
+361 ISQSHMF

-377 AVSDAKTGTDAEEY
+377 AVADAKPGTDAEEY
-391 YHALFFGTALEALGC
+391 YHVLFFGAALEALGC

-437 VEAVYNCKNDLI
+437 IEAVYNCKNDLI
-449 RVSWQQEEETVY
+449 RILWQQKDNTVC
-461 LKLEEKHSLNKAVDT
+461 LKLEMEAGQDKAADMD
-476 ECLFHP
+476 CRFDLDY
-482 ISELYDLSCMNEK
+482 ELYDLSCMNEK
-495 TTEEKKEYLAGQKA
+495 TPAEKKEYLAEQKA
-509 YVIKNHIYKDAAH
+509 YVIKNHIYEDAAH
-522 EFVQMIRGCFDVPV
+522 GFVQMISGCFDVPV

-559 YFAVGMKKEFE
+559 HFAVGMKKEFE

-581 DRWYDRSRAG
+581 DRWYDQSRAG

-596 RGKNPYYRPVGD
+596 RGKNPYYRPMGD

-620 NDVTIKEYNSYDYVF
+620 DDVTIDEYNSYDYVF
-635 FASQKMYDEFASKL
+635 FASQKMHDEFASKL
-649 QVPSGIAQ
+649 HVLSGVAQ

-672 KQYELLFIGNSRHV
+672 KQYELLFVGNSRHV

-759 AAGAFIISDDIP
+759 AVGAFIISDDIP

-793 IDYYLEHEE
+793 IDYYLKHEE
-802 ERDAKAKAGQKIV
+802 ERDAKAKAGQKIA

-827 MAKVIREMPL
+827 MVKVIREMPL

>member
-1 MSIEIQNQEKKKTL
+1 M

-21 IAKLPGIRGFLHKWR
+21 IAKLPGIRGFLRKWR
-36 NALAEIK
+36 NMLAEINA
-43 TLKKETASLKK
+43 LKKESAGLKK
-54 QITVLKKKNT
+54 QITVLKKKNA
-64 DFSGKIKQLNAEKK
+64 DFSGKVKQLNAEKK
-78 AMNTELAKVNRQM
+78 IMNTELTKADRQM
-91 KKLREDAARGCLM
+91 KKLREDAAKGCLM

-110 QERQFERKT
+110 QELQFERKT

-138 MQEIRFLEEKRPLV
+138 MEEIRFLEEKRPLV
-152 SIIRLYQDRTWKQ
+152 SIIRLDQNGKWNQ
-165 DAKTAESECLLFIDK
+165 DAETTESEYLLFVNK
-180 DTEVTDV
+180 DTEITDG
-187 WVDELLIAMRE
+187 WLDELLIAMRE

-207 KLVYPEIPAGS
+207 KLVYPEIPAGM

-223 SHMLQHA
+223 SYMLQHT

-247 YNLKNGEPDS
+247 YNMKNGQPDS
-257 DLDLELQ
+257 DLNMELQ

-270 GNAML
+270 KNAML
-275 IKKMVFDEIGG
+275 IKKTVFDEIGG

-291 IDEYADVDLCLRLY
+291 IGEYADVDLCLRLY

-317 LVYSAGVED
+317 LVYSDSVED
-326 QGEDIKEKKR
+326 RVEDIKEKKR
-336 RRTHDMMVFKGKW
+336 RCTHDLMVFKGKW
-349 QRYLAKHLFDDK
+349 QRYLAKQLFNDK
-361 ISQSYMF
+361 ISQSHMF
-368 TEQKLTVAF
+368 TEQKLTIAF

-391 YHALFFGTALEALGC
+391 YHALFFGAALEALGC

-437 VEAVYNCKNDLI
+437 IEAVYNCKNDLI
-449 RVSWQQEEETVY
+449 RILWQQKDNTVC
-461 LKLEEKHSLNKAVDT
+461 LKLEMEAGQDKAADMD
-476 ECLFHP
+476 CRFDLDYD
-482 ISELYDLSCMNEK
+482 LYDLSCMNEK
-495 TTEEKKEYLAGQKA
+495 TPAEKKEYLAEQKA
-509 YVIKNHIYKDAAH
+509 YVIKNHIYEDAAH
-522 EFVQMIRGCFDVPV
+522 GFVQMISGCFDVPV

-559 YFAVGMKKEFE
+559 HFAVGMKKEFE

-581 DRWYDRSRAG
+581 DRWYDQSRAG

-596 RGKNPYYRPVGD
+596 RGKNPYYRPMGD

-620 NDVTIKEYNSYDYVF
+620 DDVTIDEYNSYDYVF
-635 FASQKMYDEFASKL
+635 FASQKMHDEFASKL
-649 QVPSGIAQ
+649 HVPSGVAQ

-672 KQYELLFIGNSRHV
+672 KQYELLFVGNSRHV

-705 RHWEK
+705 RHWEN

-759 AAGAFIISDDIP
+759 AVGAFIISDDIP

-793 IDYYLEHEE
+793 IDYYLKHEE
-802 ERDAKAKAGQKIV
+802 ERDAKAKAGQKIA

-827 MAKVIREMPL
+827 MVKVIREMPL

>member
-1 MSIEIQNQEKKKTL
+1 M

-21 IAKLPGIRGFLHKWR
+21 IAKLPGIRGFLRKWR
-36 NALAEIK
+36 NMLAEINA
-43 TLKKETASLKK
+43 LKKESAGLKK
-54 QITVLKKKNT
+54 QITVLKKKNA
-64 DFSGKIKQLNAEKK
+64 DFSGKVKQLNAEKK
-78 AMNTELAKVNRQM
+78 IMNTELTKADRQM
-91 KKLREDAARGCLM
+91 KKLREDAAKGCLM

-110 QERQFERKT
+110 QELQFERKT

-138 MQEIRFLEEKRPLV
+138 MEEIRFLEEKRPLV
-152 SIIRLYQDRTWKQ
+152 SIIRLDQNGKWNQ
-165 DAKTAESECLLFIDK
+165 DAETTESEYLLFVNK
-180 DTEVTDV
+180 DTEITDG
-187 WVDELLIAMRE
+187 WLDELLIAMRE

-207 KLVYPEIPAGS
+207 KLVYPEIPAGI

-223 SHMLQHA
+223 SYMLQHT

-247 YNLKNGEPDS
+247 YNMKNGQPDS
-257 DLDLELQ
+257 DLNMELQ

-270 GNAML
+270 KNAML
-275 IKKMVFDEIGG
+275 IKKTVFDEIGG

-291 IDEYADVDLCLRLY
+291 IGEYADVDLCLRLY

-317 LVYSAGVED
+317 LVYSDGVED
-326 QGEDIKEKKR
+326 RVEDIKEKKR
-336 RRTHDMMVFKGKW
+336 RCTHDLMVFKGKW
-349 QRYLAKHLFDDK
+349 QRYLAKQLFNDK
-361 ISQSYMF
+361 ISQSHMF
-368 TEQKLTVAF
+368 TEQKLTIAF

-391 YHALFFGTALEALGC
+391 YHALFFGAALEALGC

-428 LVPVCPDYD
+428 LVLVCPDYD
-437 VEAVYNCKNDLI
+437 IEAVYNCKNDLI
-449 RVSWQQEEETVY
+449 RILWQQKDNTVC
-461 LKLEEKHSLNKAVDT
+461 LKLEMEAGQDKVADMDCRFDLDYD
-476 ECLFHP
+476 
-482 ISELYDLSCMNEK
+482 LYDLSCMNEK
-495 TTEEKKEYLAGQKA
+495 TPAEKKEYLAEQKA
-509 YVIKNHIYKDAAH
+509 YVIKNHIYEDTAH
-522 EFVQMIRGCFDVPV
+522 GFVQMISGCFDVPV

-559 YFAVGMKKEFE
+559 HFAVGMKKEFE

-581 DRWYDRSRAG
+581 DRWYDQSRAG

-596 RGKNPYYRPVGD
+596 RGKNPYYRPMGD

-620 NDVTIKEYNSYDYVF
+620 DDVTIDEYNSYDYVF
-635 FASQKMYDEFASKL
+635 FASQKMHDELASKL
-649 QVPSGIAQ
+649 HVPSGVAQ

-672 KQYELLFIGNSRHV
+672 KQYELLFVGNSRHV

-759 AAGAFIISDDIP
+759 AVGAFIISDDIP

-793 IDYYLEHEE
+793 IDYYLKHEE
-802 ERDAKAKAGQKIV
+802 ERDAKAKAGQKIA

-827 MAKVIREMPL
+827 MVKVIREMPL

>member
-1 MSIEIQNQEKKKTL
+1 M

-21 IAKLPGIRGFLHKWR
+21 IAKLPGIRGFLRKWR
-36 NALAEIK
+36 NMLAEINA
-43 TLKKETASLKK
+43 LKKESAGLKK
-54 QITVLKKKNT
+54 QITVLKKKNA
-64 DFSGKIKQLNAEKK
+64 DFSGKVKQLNAEKK
-78 AMNTELAKVNRQM
+78 IMNTELTKADRQM
-91 KKLREDAARGCLM
+91 KKLREDAAKGCLM

-110 QERQFERKT
+110 QELQFERKT

-138 MQEIRFLEEKRPLV
+138 MEEIRFLEEKRPLV
-152 SIIRLYQDRTWKQ
+152 SIIRLDQNGKWNQ
-165 DAKTAESECLLFIDK
+165 DAETTESEYLLFVNK
-180 DTEVTDV
+180 DTEITDG
-187 WVDELLIAMRE
+187 WLDELLIAMRE

-207 KLVYPEIPAGS
+207 KLVYPGIPAGM

-223 SHMLQHA
+223 SYMLQHT

-247 YNLKNGEPDS
+247 YNMKNGQPDS
-257 DLDLELQ
+257 DLNMELQ

-270 GNAML
+270 KNAML
-275 IKKMVFDEIGG
+275 IKKTVFDEIGG

-291 IDEYADVDLCLRLY
+291 IGEYADVDLCLRLY

-317 LVYSAGVED
+317 LVYSDGVED
-326 QGEDIKEKKR
+326 RVEDIKEKKR
-336 RRTHDMMVFKGKW
+336 RCTHDLMVFKGKW
-349 QRYLAKHLFDDK
+349 QRYLAKQLFNDK
-361 ISQSYMF
+361 ISQSHMF
-368 TEQKLTVAF
+368 TEQKLTIAF

-391 YHALFFGTALEALGC
+391 YHALFFGAALEALGC

-437 VEAVYNCKNDLI
+437 IEAVYNCKNDLI
-449 RVSWQQEEETVY
+449 RILWQQKDNTVC
-461 LKLEEKHSLNKAVDT
+461 LKLEMEAGQDKAADMD
-476 ECLFHP
+476 CRFDLDYD
-482 ISELYDLSCMNEK
+482 LYDLSCMNEK
-495 TTEEKKEYLAGQKA
+495 TPAEKKEYLAEQKA
-509 YVIKNHIYKDAAH
+509 YVIKNHIYEDAAH
-522 EFVQMIRGCFDVPV
+522 GFVQMISGCFDVPV

-559 YFAVGMKKEFE
+559 HFAVGMKKEFE

-581 DRWYDRSRAG
+581 DRWYDQSRAG

-596 RGKNPYYRPVGD
+596 RGKNPYYRPMGD

-620 NDVTIKEYNSYDYVF
+620 DDVTIDEYNSYDYVF
-635 FASQKMYDEFASKL
+635 FASQKMHDEFASKL
-649 QVPSGIAQ
+649 HVPSGVAQ

-672 KQYELLFIGNSRHV
+672 KQYELLFVGNSRHV

-759 AAGAFIISDDIP
+759 AVGAFIISDDIP

-793 IDYYLEHEE
+793 IDYYLKHEE
-802 ERDAKAKAGQKIV
+802 ERDAKAKAGQKIA

-827 MAKVIREMPL
+827 MVKVIREMPL

>member
-1 MSIEIQNQEKKKTL
+1 M

-21 IAKLPGIRGFLHKWR
+21 IAKLPGIRGFLRKWR
-36 NALAEIK
+36 NMLAEINA
-43 TLKKETASLKK
+43 LKKESAGLKK
-54 QITVLKKKNT
+54 QITVLKKKNA
-64 DFSGKIKQLNAEKK
+64 DFSGKVKQLNAEKK
-78 AMNTELAKVNRQM
+78 IMNTELTKADRQM
-91 KKLREDAARGCLM
+91 NKLREDAAKGCLM

-110 QERQFERKT
+110 QELQFERKT

-138 MQEIRFLEEKRPLV
+138 MEEIRFLEEKRPLV
-152 SIIRLYQDRTWKQ
+152 SIIRLDQNGKWNQ
-165 DAKTAESECLLFIDK
+165 DAETTESEYLLFVNK
-180 DTEVTDV
+180 DTEITDG
-187 WVDELLIAMRE
+187 WMDELLIAMRE

-207 KLVYPEIPAGS
+207 KLVYPEIPAGM

-223 SHMLQHA
+223 SYMLQHT

-247 YNLKNGEPDS
+247 YNMKNGQPDS
-257 DLDLELQ
+257 DLNMELQ

-270 GNAML
+270 KNAML
-275 IKKMVFDEIGG
+275 IKKTVFDEIGG

-291 IDEYADVDLCLRLY
+291 ICEYADVDLCLRLY

-317 LVYSAGVED
+317 LVYSDGVED
-326 QGEDIKEKKR
+326 RVEDIKEKKR
-336 RRTHDMMVFKGKW
+336 RCTHDLMVFKGKW
-349 QRYLAKHLFDDK
+349 QRYLAKQLFNDK
-361 ISQSYMF
+361 VSQSHMF

-377 AVSDAKTGTDAEEY
+377 AVADAKPGTDAEEY
-391 YHALFFGTALEALGC
+391 YHVLFFGAALEALGC

-437 VEAVYNCKNDLI
+437 IEAVYNCKNDLI
-449 RVSWQQEEETVY
+449 RILWQQKDNTVC
-461 LKLEEKHSLNKAVDT
+461 LKLEMEAGQDKAADMD
-476 ECLFHP
+476 CRFDLDY
-482 ISELYDLSCMNEK
+482 ELYDLSCMNEK
-495 TTEEKKEYLAGQKA
+495 TPAEKKEYLAEQKA
-509 YVIKNHIYKDAAH
+509 YVIKNHIYEDAAH
-522 EFVQMIRGCFDVPV
+522 GFIQMIRGYFDVPV
-536 CSDEIDICGAMPDD
+536 CAEEIDICGAMPDD

-559 YFAVGMKKEFE
+559 HFAVGMKKEFE

-581 DRWYDRSRAG
+581 DRWYDQSRAG

-596 RGKNPYYRPVGD
+596 RGKNPYYRPMGD

-620 NDVTIKEYNSYDYVF
+620 DDVTIDEYNSYDYVF
-635 FASQKMYDEFASKL
+635 FASQKMHDEFASKL
-649 QVPSGIAQ
+649 HVPSGVAQ

-672 KQYELLFIGNSRHV
+672 KQYELLFVGNSRHV

-759 AAGAFIISDDIP
+759 AVGAFIISDDIP

-793 IDYYLEHEE
+793 IDYYLKHEE
-802 ERDAKAKAGQKIV
+802 ERDAKAKAGQKIA

-827 MAKVIREMPL
+827 MVKVIREMPL

>member
-1 MSIEIQNQEKKKTL
+1 M

-21 IAKLPGIRGFLHKWR
+21 IAKLPGIRGFLRKWR
-36 NALAEIK
+36 NMLAEINA
-43 TLKKETASLKK
+43 LKKESAGLKK
-54 QITVLKKKNT
+54 QITVLKKKNA
-64 DFSGKIKQLNAEKK
+64 DFSGKVKQLNAEKK
-78 AMNTELAKVNRQM
+78 IMNTELTKADRQM
-91 KKLREDAARGCLM
+91 KKLREDAAKGCLM

-110 QERQFERKT
+110 QELQFERKT

-138 MQEIRFLEEKRPLV
+138 MEEIRFLEEKRPLV
-152 SIIRLYQDRTWKQ
+152 SIIRLDQNGKWNQ
-165 DAKTAESECLLFIDK
+165 DAETTESEYLLFVNK
-180 DTEVTDV
+180 DTEITDG
-187 WVDELLIAMRE
+187 WLDELLIAMRE

-207 KLVYPEIPAGS
+207 KLVYPEIPAGM

-223 SHMLQHA
+223 SYMLQHT

-247 YNLKNGEPDS
+247 YNMKNGQPDS
-257 DLDLELQ
+257 DLNMELQ

-270 GNAML
+270 KNAML
-275 IKKMVFDEIGG
+275 IKKTVFDEIGG

-291 IDEYADVDLCLRLY
+291 IGEYADVDLCLRLY

-317 LVYSAGVED
+317 LVYSDGVED
-326 QGEDIKEKKR
+326 RVEDIKEKKR
-336 RRTHDMMVFKGKW
+336 RCTHDLMVFKGKW
-349 QRYLAKHLFDDK
+349 QRYLAKQLFNDK
-361 ISQSYMF
+361 ISQSHMF
-368 TEQKLTVAF
+368 TEQKLTIAF

-391 YHALFFGTALEALGC
+391 YHALFFGAALEALGC

-437 VEAVYNCKNDLI
+437 IEAVYNCKNDLI
-449 RVSWQQEEETVY
+449 RILWQQKDNTVC
-461 LKLEEKHSLNKAVDT
+461 LKLEMEAGQDKAADMD
-476 ECLFHP
+476 CRFDLDYD
-482 ISELYDLSCMNEK
+482 LYDLSCMNEK
-495 TTEEKKEYLAGQKA
+495 TPAEKKEYLAEQKA
-509 YVIKNHIYKDAAH
+509 YVIKNHIYEDAAH
-522 EFVQMIRGCFDVPV
+522 GFVQMISGCFDVPV

-559 YFAVGMKKEFE
+559 HFAVGMKKEFE

-581 DRWYDRSRAG
+581 DRWYDQSRAG

-596 RGKNPYYRPVGD
+596 RGKNPYYRPMGD

-620 NDVTIKEYNSYDYVF
+620 DDVTIDEYNSYDYVF
-635 FASQKMYDEFASKL
+635 FASQKMHDEFASKL
-649 QVPSGIAQ
+649 HVPSGVAQ

-672 KQYELLFIGNSRHV
+672 KQYELLFVGNSRHV

-705 RHWEK
+705 RHWEN

-759 AAGAFIISDDIP
+759 AVGAFIISDDIP

-793 IDYYLEHEE
+793 IDYYLKHEE
-802 ERDAKAKAGQKIV
+802 ERDAKAKAGQKIA

-827 MAKVIREMPL
+827 MVKVIREMPL

>member
-1 MSIEIQNQEKKKTL
+1 M

-21 IAKLPGIRGFLHKWR
+21 IAKLPGIRGFLRKWR
-36 NALAEIK
+36 NMLAEINA
-43 TLKKETASLKK
+43 LKKESAGLKK
-54 QITVLKKKNT
+54 QITVLKKKNA
-64 DFSGKIKQLNAEKK
+64 DFSGKVKQLNAEKK
-78 AMNTELAKVNRQM
+78 IMNTELTKADRQM
-91 KKLREDAARGCLM
+91 KKLREDAAKGCLM

-110 QERQFERKT
+110 QELQFERKT

-138 MQEIRFLEEKRPLV
+138 MEEIRFLEEKRPLV
-152 SIIRLYQDRTWKQ
+152 SIIRLDQNGKWNQ
-165 DAKTAESECLLFIDK
+165 DAETTESEYLLFVNK
-180 DTEVTDV
+180 DTEITDG
-187 WVDELLIAMRE
+187 WLDELLIAMRE

-207 KLVYPEIPAGS
+207 KLVYPEIPAGM

-223 SHMLQHA
+223 SYMLQHT

-247 YNLKNGEPDS
+247 YNMKNGQPDS
-257 DLDLELQ
+257 DLNMELQ

-270 GNAML
+270 KNAML
-275 IKKMVFDEIGG
+275 IKKTVFDEIGG

-291 IDEYADVDLCLRLY
+291 IGEYADVDLCLRLY

-317 LVYSAGVED
+317 LVYSDGVED
-326 QGEDIKEKKR
+326 RVEDIKEKKR
-336 RRTHDMMVFKGKW
+336 RCTHDLMVFKGKW
-349 QRYLAKHLFDDK
+349 QRYLAKQLFNDK
-361 ISQSYMF
+361 ISQSHMF

-377 AVSDAKTGTDAEEY
+377 AVADAKPGTDAEEY
-391 YHALFFGTALEALGC
+391 YHVLFFGAALEALGC

-437 VEAVYNCKNDLI
+437 IEAVYNCKNDLI
-449 RVSWQQEEETVY
+449 RILWQQKDNTVC
-461 LKLEEKHSLNKAVDT
+461 LKLEMEAGQDKAADMD
-476 ECLFHP
+476 CRFDLDY
-482 ISELYDLSCMNEK
+482 ELYDLSCMNEK
-495 TTEEKKEYLAGQKA
+495 TPAEKKEYLAEQKA
-509 YVIKNHIYKDAAH
+509 YVIKNHIYEDAAH
-522 EFVQMIRGCFDVPV
+522 GFVQMISGCFDVPV

-559 YFAVGMKKEFE
+559 HFAVGMKKEFE

-581 DRWYDRSRAG
+581 DRWYDQSRAG

-596 RGKNPYYRPVGD
+596 RGKNPYYRPMGD

-620 NDVTIKEYNSYDYVF
+620 DDVTIDEYNSYDYVF
-635 FASQKMYDEFASKL
+635 FASQKMHDEFASKL
-649 QVPSGIAQ
+649 HVPSGVAQ

-672 KQYELLFIGNSRHV
+672 KQYELLFVGNSRHV

-759 AAGAFIISDDIP
+759 AVGAFIISDDIP

-793 IDYYLEHEE
+793 IDYYLKHEE
-802 ERDAKAKAGQKIV
+802 ERDAKAKAGQKIA

-827 MAKVIREMPL
+827 MVKVIREMPL

>member
-1 MSIEIQNQEKKKTL
+1 L

-21 IAKLPGIRGFLHKWR
+21 IAKLPGIRGFLRKWR
-36 NALAEIK
+36 NMLAEINA
-43 TLKKETASLKK
+43 LKKESAGLKK
-54 QITVLKKKNT
+54 QITVLKKKNA
-64 DFSGKIKQLNAEKK
+64 DFSGKVKQLNAEKK
-78 AMNTELAKVNRQM
+78 IMNTELTKADRQM
-91 KKLREDAARGCLM
+91 KKLREDAAKGCLM

-110 QERQFERKT
+110 QELQFERKT

-138 MQEIRFLEEKRPLV
+138 MEEIRFLEEKRPLV
-152 SIIRLYQDRTWKQ
+152 SIIRLDQNGKWNQ
-165 DAKTAESECLLFIDK
+165 DAETTESEYLLFVNK
-180 DTEVTDV
+180 DTEITDG
-187 WVDELLIAMRE
+187 WLDELLIAMRE

-207 KLVYPEIPAGS
+207 KLVYPEIPAGM

-223 SHMLQHA
+223 SYMLQHT

-247 YNLKNGEPDS
+247 YNMKNGQPDS
-257 DLDLELQ
+257 DLNMELQ

-270 GNAML
+270 KNAML
-275 IKKMVFDEIGG
+275 IKKTVFDEIGG

-291 IDEYADVDLCLRLY
+291 IGEYADVDLCLRLY

-317 LVYSAGVED
+317 LVYSDGVED
-326 QGEDIKEKKR
+326 RVEDIKEKKR
-336 RRTHDMMVFKGKW
+336 RCTHDLMVFKGKW
-349 QRYLAKHLFDDK
+349 QRYLAKQLFNDK
-361 ISQSYMF
+361 ISQSHMF
-368 TEQKLTVAF
+368 TEQKLTIAF

-391 YHALFFGTALEALGC
+391 YHALFFGAALEALGC

-428 LVPVCPDYD
+428 LVLVCPDYD
-437 VEAVYNCKNDLI
+437 IEAVYNCKNDLI
-449 RVSWQQEEETVY
+449 RILWQQKDNTVC
-461 LKLEEKHSLNKAVDT
+461 LKLEMEAGQDKVADMDCRFDLDYD
-476 ECLFHP
+476 
-482 ISELYDLSCMNEK
+482 LYDLSCMNEK
-495 TTEEKKEYLAGQKA
+495 TPAEKKEYLAEQKA
-509 YVIKNHIYKDAAH
+509 YVIKNHIYEDTAH
-522 EFVQMIRGCFDVPV
+522 GFVQMISGCFDVPV

-559 YFAVGMKKEFE
+559 HFAVGMKKEFE

-581 DRWYDRSRAG
+581 DRWYDQSRAG

-596 RGKNPYYRPVGD
+596 RGKNPYYRPMGD

-620 NDVTIKEYNSYDYVF
+620 DDVTIDEYNSYDYVF
-635 FASQKMYDEFASKL
+635 FASQKMHDELASKL
-649 QVPSGIAQ
+649 HVPSGVAQ

-672 KQYELLFIGNSRHV
+672 KQYELLFVGNSRHV

-759 AAGAFIISDDIP
+759 AVGAFIISDDIP

-793 IDYYLEHEE
+793 IDYYLKHEE
-802 ERDAKAKAGQKIV
+802 ERDAKAKAGQKIA

-827 MAKVIREMPL
+827 MVKVIREMPL

>member
-1 MSIEIQNQEKKKTL
+1 M

-21 IAKLPGIRGFLHKWR
+21 IAKLPGIRGFLRKWR
-36 NALAEIK
+36 NMLAEINA
-43 TLKKETASLKK
+43 LKKESAGLKK
-54 QITVLKKKNT
+54 QITVLKKKNA
-64 DFSGKIKQLNAEKK
+64 DFSGKVKQLNAEKK
-78 AMNTELAKVNRQM
+78 IMNTELTKADRQM
-91 KKLREDAARGCLM
+91 KKLREDAAKGCLM

-110 QERQFERKT
+110 QELQFERKT

-138 MQEIRFLEEKRPLV
+138 MEEIRFLEEKRPLV
-152 SIIRLYQDRTWKQ
+152 SIIRLDQNGKWNQ
-165 DAKTAESECLLFIDK
+165 DAETTESEYLLFVNK
-180 DTEVTDV
+180 DTEITDG
-187 WVDELLIAMRE
+187 WMDELLIAMRE

-207 KLVYPEIPAGS
+207 KLVYPGIPAGM

-223 SHMLQHA
+223 SYMLQHT

-247 YNLKNGEPDS
+247 YNMKNGQPDS
-257 DLDLELQ
+257 DLNMELQ

-270 GNAML
+270 KNAML
-275 IKKMVFDEIGG
+275 IKKTVFDEIGG

-291 IDEYADVDLCLRLY
+291 IGEYADVDLCLRLY

-317 LVYSAGVED
+317 LVYSDGVED
-326 QGEDIKEKKR
+326 RVEDIKEKKR
-336 RRTHDMMVFKGKW
+336 RCTHDLMVFKGKW
-349 QRYLAKHLFDDK
+349 QRYLAKQLFNDK
-361 ISQSYMF
+361 ISQSHMF
-368 TEQKLTVAF
+368 TEQKLTIAF

-391 YHALFFGTALEALGC
+391 YHALFFGAALEALGC

-437 VEAVYNCKNDLI
+437 IEAVYNCKNDLI
-449 RVSWQQEEETVY
+449 RILWQQKDNTVC
-461 LKLEEKHSLNKAVDT
+461 LKLEMEAGQDKAADMD
-476 ECLFHP
+476 CRFDLDYD
-482 ISELYDLSCMNEK
+482 LYDLSCMNEK
-495 TTEEKKEYLAGQKA
+495 TPAEKKEYLAEQKA
-509 YVIKNHIYKDAAH
+509 YVIKNHIYEDAAH
-522 EFVQMIRGCFDVPV
+522 GFVQMISGCFDVPV

-559 YFAVGMKKEFE
+559 HFAVGMKKEFE

-581 DRWYDRSRAG
+581 DRWYDQSRAG

-596 RGKNPYYRPVGD
+596 RGKNPYYRPMGD

-620 NDVTIKEYNSYDYVF
+620 DDVTIDEYNSYDYVF
-635 FASQKMYDEFASKL
+635 FASQKMHDEFASKL
-649 QVPSGIAQ
+649 HVPSGVAQ

-672 KQYELLFIGNSRHV
+672 KQYELLFVGNSRHV

-759 AAGAFIISDDIP
+759 AVGAFIISDDIP

-793 IDYYLEHEE
+793 IDYYLKHEE
-802 ERDAKAKAGQKIV
+802 ERDAKAKAGQKIA

-827 MAKVIREMPL
+827 MVKVIREMPL

>member
-1 MSIEIQNQEKKKTL
+1 M

-21 IAKLPGIRGFLHKWR
+21 IAKLPGIRGFLRKWR
-36 NALAEIK
+36 NMLAEINA
-43 TLKKETASLKK
+43 LKKESAGLKK
-54 QITVLKKKNT
+54 QITVLKKKNA
-64 DFSGKIKQLNAEKK
+64 DFSGKVKQLNAEKK
-78 AMNTELAKVNRQM
+78 IMNTELTKADRQM
-91 KKLREDAARGCLM
+91 KKLREDAAKGCLM

-110 QERQFERKT
+110 QELQFERKT

-138 MQEIRFLEEKRPLV
+138 MEEIRFLEEKRPLV
-152 SIIRLYQDRTWKQ
+152 SIIRLDQNGKWNQ
-165 DAKTAESECLLFIDK
+165 DAETTESEYLLFVNK
-180 DTEVTDV
+180 DTEITDG
-187 WVDELLIAMRE
+187 WMDELLIAMRE
-198 ADRPGAIGA
+198 AARPGAIGA
-207 KLVYPEIPAGS
+207 KLVYPEIPAGM

-223 SHMLQHA
+223 SYMLQHT

-247 YNLKNGEPDS
+247 YNMKNGQPDS
-257 DLDLELQ
+257 DLNMELQ

-270 GNAML
+270 KNAML
-275 IKKMVFDEIGG
+275 IKKTVFDEIGG

-291 IDEYADVDLCLRLY
+291 IGEYADVDLCLRLY

-317 LVYSAGVED
+317 LVYSDSVED
-326 QGEDIKEKKR
+326 RVEDIKEKKR
-336 RRTHDMMVFKGKW
+336 RCTHDLMVFKGKW
-349 QRYLAKHLFDDK
+349 QRYLAKQLFNDK
-361 ISQSYMF
+361 ISQSHMF
-368 TEQKLTVAF
+368 TEQKLTIAF

-391 YHALFFGTALEALGC
+391 YHALFFGAALEALGC

-437 VEAVYNCKNDLI
+437 IEAVYNCKNDLI
-449 RVSWQQEEETVY
+449 RILWQQKDNTVC
-461 LKLEEKHSLNKAVDT
+461 LKLEMEAGQDKAADMD
-476 ECLFHP
+476 CRFDLDYD
-482 ISELYDLSCMNEK
+482 LYDLSCMNEK
-495 TTEEKKEYLAGQKA
+495 TPAEKKEYLAEQKA
-509 YVIKNHIYKDAAH
+509 YVIKNHIYEDAAH
-522 EFVQMIRGCFDVPV
+522 GFVQMISGCFDVPV

-559 YFAVGMKKEFE
+559 HFAVGMKKEFE

-581 DRWYDRSRAG
+581 DRWYDQSRAG

-596 RGKNPYYRPVGD
+596 RGKNPYYRPMGD

-620 NDVTIKEYNSYDYVF
+620 DDVTIDEYNSYDYVF
-635 FASQKMYDEFASKL
+635 FASQKMHDELASKL
-649 QVPSGIAQ
+649 HVPSGVAQ

-672 KQYELLFIGNSRHV
+672 KQYELLFVGNSRHV

-759 AAGAFIISDDIP
+759 AVGAFIISDDIP

-793 IDYYLEHEE
+793 IDYYLKHEE
-802 ERDAKAKAGQKIV
+802 ERDAKAKAGQKIA

-827 MAKVIREMPL
+827 MVKVIREMPL

>member
-1 MSIEIQNQEKKKTL
+1 M

-21 IAKLPGIRGFLHKWR
+21 IAKLPGIRGFLRKWR
-36 NALAEIK
+36 NMLAEINV
-43 TLKKETASLKK
+43 LKKESAGLKK
-54 QITVLKKKNT
+54 QITVLKKKNA
-64 DFSGKIKQLNAEKK
+64 DFSGKVKQLNAEKK
-78 AMNTELAKVNRQM
+78 IMNTELTKADRQM
-91 KKLREDAARGCLM
+91 KKLREDAAKGCLM

-110 QERQFERKT
+110 QELQFERKT

-138 MQEIRFLEEKRPLV
+138 MEEIRFLEEKRPLV
-152 SIIRLYQDRTWKQ
+152 SIIRLDQNGKWNQ
-165 DAKTAESECLLFIDK
+165 DAETTESEYLLFVNK
-180 DTEVTDV
+180 DTEITDG
-187 WVDELLIAMRE
+187 WMDELLIAMRE

-207 KLVYPEIPAGS
+207 KLVYPEIPAGM

-223 SHMLQHA
+223 SYMLQHT

-247 YNLKNGEPDS
+247 YNMKNGQPDS
-257 DLDLELQ
+257 DLNMELQ

-270 GNAML
+270 KNAML
-275 IKKMVFDEIGG
+275 IKKTVFDEIGG

-291 IDEYADVDLCLRLY
+291 IGEYADVDLCLRLY

-317 LVYSAGVED
+317 LVYSDGVED
-326 QGEDIKEKKR
+326 RVEDIKEKKR
-336 RRTHDMMVFKGKW
+336 RCTHDLMVFKGKW
-349 QRYLAKHLFDDK
+349 QRYLAKQLFNDK
-361 ISQSYMF
+361 ISQSHMF

-377 AVSDAKTGTDAEEY
+377 AVADAKPGTDAEEY
-391 YHALFFGTALEALGC
+391 YHVLFFGAALEALGC

-437 VEAVYNCKNDLI
+437 IEAVYNCKNDLI
-449 RVSWQQEEETVY
+449 RILWQQKDNTVCLKPET
-461 LKLEEKHSLNKAVDT
+461 KAGQNKTAEVKCMF
-476 ECLFHP
+476 EP
-482 ISELYDLSCMNEK
+482 VSGLYDLSCMSEK
-495 TTEEKKEYLAGQKA
+495 TLTEKKEYLAEQKA
-509 YVIKNHIYKDAAH
+509 YVIKNHIYEDAAH
-522 EFVQMIRGCFDVPV
+522 EFIQMIRGYFDVPV
-536 CSDEIDICGAMPDD
+536 CAEEIDICGAMPDD

-559 YFAVGMKKEFE
+559 HFAVGMKKEFE

-581 DRWYDRSRAG
+581 DRWYDQSRAG

-596 RGKNPYYRPVGD
+596 RGKNPYYRPMGD

-620 NDVTIKEYNSYDYVF
+620 DDVTIDEYNSYDYVF
-635 FASQKMYDEFASKL
+635 FASQKMHDEFASKL
-649 QVPSGIAQ
+649 HVPSGVAQ

-672 KQYELLFIGNSRHV
+672 KQYELLFVGNSRHV

-759 AAGAFIISDDIP
+759 AVGAFIISDDIP

-802 ERDAKAKAGQKIV
+802 ERDAKAKAGQKIA

>member
-1 MSIEIQNQEKKKTL
+1 M

-21 IAKLPGIRGFLHKWR
+21 IAKLPGIRGFLRKWR
-36 NALAEIK
+36 NMLAEINA
-43 TLKKETASLKK
+43 LKKESAGLKK
-54 QITVLKKKNT
+54 QITVLKKKNA
-64 DFSGKIKQLNAEKK
+64 DFSGKVKQLNAEKK
-78 AMNTELAKVNRQM
+78 IMNTELTKADRQM
-91 KKLREDAARGCLM
+91 KKLREDAAKGCLM

-110 QERQFERKT
+110 QELQFERKT

-138 MQEIRFLEEKRPLV
+138 MEEIRFLEEKRPLV
-152 SIIRLYQDRTWKQ
+152 SIIRLDQNGKWNQ
-165 DAKTAESECLLFIDK
+165 DAETTESEYLLFVNK
-180 DTEVTDV
+180 DTEITDG
-187 WVDELLIAMRE
+187 WMDELLIAMRE

-207 KLVYPEIPAGS
+207 KLVYPEIPAGM

-223 SHMLQHA
+223 SYMLQHT

-247 YNLKNGEPDS
+247 YNMKNGQPDS
-257 DLDLELQ
+257 DLNMELQ

-270 GNAML
+270 KNAML
-275 IKKMVFDEIGG
+275 IKKTVFDEIGG

-291 IDEYADVDLCLRLY
+291 IGEYADVDLCLRLY

-317 LVYSAGVED
+317 LVYSDGVED
-326 QGEDIKEKKR
+326 RVEDIKEKKR
-336 RRTHDMMVFKGKW
+336 RCTHDLMVFKGKW
-349 QRYLAKHLFDDK
+349 QRYLAKQLFNDK
-361 ISQSYMF
+361 ISQSHMF

-377 AVSDAKTGTDAEEY
+377 AVADAKPGTDAEEY
-391 YHALFFGTALEALGC
+391 YHVLFFGAALEALGC

-437 VEAVYNCKNDLI
+437 IEAVYNCKNDLI
-449 RVSWQQEEETVY
+449 RILWQQKDNTVC
-461 LKLEEKHSLNKAVDT
+461 LKLEMEAGQDKAADMD
-476 ECLFHP
+476 CRFDLDY
-482 ISELYDLSCMNEK
+482 ELYDLSCMNEK
-495 TTEEKKEYLAGQKA
+495 TPAEKKEYLAEQKA
-509 YVIKNHIYKDAAH
+509 YVIKNHIYEDVAH
-522 EFVQMIRGCFDVPV
+522 GFIQMIRGYFNVPV
-536 CSDEIDICGAMPDD
+536 CAEEIDICGAMPDD

-559 YFAVGMKKEFE
+559 HFAVGMKKEFE

-581 DRWYDRSRAG
+581 DRWYDQSRAG

-596 RGKNPYYRPVGD
+596 RGKNPYYRPMGD

-620 NDVTIKEYNSYDYVF
+620 DDVTIDEYNSYDYVF
-635 FASQKMYDEFASKL
+635 FASQKMHDEFASKL
-649 QVPSGIAQ
+649 HVPSGVAQ

-672 KQYELLFIGNSRHV
+672 KQYELLFVGNSRHV

-759 AAGAFIISDDIP
+759 AVGAFIISDDIP

-793 IDYYLEHEE
+793 IDYYLKHEE
-802 ERDAKAKAGQKIV
+802 ERDAKAKAGQKIA

-827 MAKVIREMPL
+827 MVKVIREMPL

>member
-1 MSIEIQNQEKKKTL
+1 M

-21 IAKLPGIRGFLHKWR
+21 IAKLPGIRGFLRKWR
-36 NALAEIK
+36 NMLAEINA
-43 TLKKETASLKK
+43 LKKESAGLKK
-54 QITVLKKKNT
+54 QITVLKKKNA
-64 DFSGKIKQLNAEKK
+64 DFSGKVKQLNAEKK
-78 AMNTELAKVNRQM
+78 IMNTELTKADRQM
-91 KKLREDAARGCLM
+91 KKLREDAAKGCLM

-110 QERQFERKT
+110 QELQFERKT

-138 MQEIRFLEEKRPLV
+138 MEEIRFLEEKRPLV
-152 SIIRLYQDRTWKQ
+152 SIIRLDQNGKWNQ
-165 DAKTAESECLLFIDK
+165 DAETTESEYLLFVNK
-180 DTEVTDV
+180 DTEITDG
-187 WVDELLIAMRE
+187 WMDELLIAMRE

-207 KLVYPEIPAGS
+207 KLVYPEIPAGM

-223 SHMLQHA
+223 SYMLQHT

-247 YNLKNGEPDS
+247 YNMKNGQPDS
-257 DLDLELQ
+257 DLNMELQ

-270 GNAML
+270 KNAML
-275 IKKMVFDEIGG
+275 IKKTVFDEIGG

-291 IDEYADVDLCLRLY
+291 IGEYADVDLCLRLY

-317 LVYSAGVED
+317 LVYSDGVED
-326 QGEDIKEKKR
+326 RVEDIKEKKR
-336 RRTHDMMVFKGKW
+336 RCTHDLMVFKGKW
-349 QRYLAKHLFDDK
+349 QRYLAKQLFNDK
-361 ISQSYMF
+361 IGQSHMF
-368 TEQKLTVAF
+368 TEQKLTIAF

-391 YHALFFGTALEALGC
+391 YHALFFGAALEALGC

-437 VEAVYNCKNDLI
+437 IEAVYNYKNDLI
-449 RVSWQQEEETVY
+449 RILWQQKDNTVC
-461 LKLEEKHSLNKAVDT
+461 LKLEMEAGQDKAADMD
-476 ECLFHP
+476 CRFDLDYD
-482 ISELYDLSCMNEK
+482 LYDLSCMNEK
-495 TTEEKKEYLAGQKA
+495 TPAEKKEYLAEQKA
-509 YVIKNHIYKDAAH
+509 YVIKNHIYEDTAH
-522 EFVQMIRGCFDVPV
+522 GFVQMISGCFDVPV

-559 YFAVGMKKEFE
+559 HFAVGMKKEFE

-581 DRWYDRSRAG
+581 DRWYDQSRAG

-596 RGKNPYYRPVGD
+596 RGKNPYYRPMGD

-620 NDVTIKEYNSYDYVF
+620 DDVTIDEYNSYDYVF
-635 FASQKMYDEFASKL
+635 FASQKMHDEFASKL
-649 QVPSGIAQ
+649 HVPSGVAQ

-672 KQYELLFIGNSRHV
+672 KQYELLFVGNSRHV

-759 AAGAFIISDDIP
+759 AVGAFIISDDIP

-793 IDYYLEHEE
+793 IDYYLKHEE
-802 ERDAKAKAGQKIV
+802 ERDAKAKAGQKIA

-827 MAKVIREMPL
+827 MVKVIREMPL

>member
-1 MSIEIQNQEKKKTL
+1 M

-21 IAKLPGIRGFLHKWR
+21 IAKLPGIRGFLRKWR
-36 NALAEIK
+36 NMLAEINA
-43 TLKKETASLKK
+43 LKKESAGLKK
-54 QITVLKKKNT
+54 QITVLKKKNA
-64 DFSGKIKQLNAEKK
+64 DFSGKVKQLNAEKK
-78 AMNTELAKVNRQM
+78 IMNTELTKADRQM
-91 KKLREDAARGCLM
+91 KKLREDAAKGCLM

-110 QERQFERKT
+110 QELQFERKT

-138 MQEIRFLEEKRPLV
+138 MEEIRFLEEKRPLV
-152 SIIRLYQDRTWKQ
+152 SIIRLDQNGKWNQ
-165 DAKTAESECLLFIDK
+165 DAETTESEYLLFVNK
-180 DTEVTDV
+180 DTEITDG
-187 WVDELLIAMRE
+187 WLDELLIAMRE

-207 KLVYPEIPAGS
+207 KLVYPEIPAGM

-223 SHMLQHA
+223 SYMLQHT

-247 YNLKNGEPDS
+247 YNMKNGQPDS
-257 DLDLELQ
+257 DLNMELQ

-270 GNAML
+270 KNAML
-275 IKKMVFDEIGG
+275 IKKTVFDEIGG

-291 IDEYADVDLCLRLY
+291 IGEYADVDLCLRLY

-317 LVYSAGVED
+317 LVYSDGVED
-326 QGEDIKEKKR
+326 RVEDIKEKKR
-336 RRTHDMMVFKGKW
+336 RCTHDLMVFKGKW
-349 QRYLAKHLFDDK
+349 QRYLAKQLFNDK
-361 ISQSYMF
+361 ISQSHMF
-368 TEQKLTVAF
+368 TEQKLTIAF

-391 YHALFFGTALEALGC
+391 YHALFFGAALEALGC

-428 LVPVCPDYD
+428 LVLVCPDYD
-437 VEAVYNCKNDLI
+437 IEAVYNCKNDLI
-449 RVSWQQEEETVY
+449 RILWQQKDNTVC
-461 LKLEEKHSLNKAVDT
+461 LKLEMKAGQDKVADMD
-476 ECLFHP
+476 CRFDLDYD
-482 ISELYDLSCMNEK
+482 LYDLSCMNEK
-495 TTEEKKEYLAGQKA
+495 TPAEKKEYLAEQKA
-509 YVIKNHIYKDAAH
+509 YVIKNHIYEDTAH
-522 EFVQMIRGCFDVPV
+522 GFVQMISGCFDVPV

-559 YFAVGMKKEFE
+559 HFAVGMKKEFE

-581 DRWYDRSRAG
+581 DRWYDQSRAG

-596 RGKNPYYRPVGD
+596 RGKNPYYRPMGD

-620 NDVTIKEYNSYDYVF
+620 DDVTIDEYNSYDYVF
-635 FASQKMYDEFASKL
+635 FASQKMHDELASKL
-649 QVPSGIAQ
+649 HVPSGVAQ

-672 KQYELLFIGNSRHV
+672 KQYELLFVGNSRHV

-759 AAGAFIISDDIP
+759 AVGAFIISDDIP

-793 IDYYLEHEE
+793 IDYYLKHEE
-802 ERDAKAKAGQKIV
+802 ERDAKAKAGQKIA

-827 MAKVIREMPL
+827 MVKVIREMPL

>member
-1 MSIEIQNQEKKKTL
+1 M

-21 IAKLPGIRGFLHKWR
+21 IAKLPGIRGFLRKWR
-36 NALAEIK
+36 NMLAEINA
-43 TLKKETASLKK
+43 LKKESAGLKK
-54 QITVLKKKNT
+54 QITVLKKKNA
-64 DFSGKIKQLNAEKK
+64 DFSGKVKQLNAEKK
-78 AMNTELAKVNRQM
+78 IMNTELTKADRQM
-91 KKLREDAARGCLM
+91 KKLREDAAKGCLM

-110 QERQFERKT
+110 QELQFERKT

-138 MQEIRFLEEKRPLV
+138 MEEIRFLEEKRPLV
-152 SIIRLYQDRTWKQ
+152 SIIRLDQNGKWNQ
-165 DAKTAESECLLFIDK
+165 DAETTESEYLLFVNK
-180 DTEVTDV
+180 DTEITDG
-187 WVDELLIAMRE
+187 WMDELLIAMRE

-207 KLVYPEIPAGS
+207 KLVYPEIPAGM

-223 SHMLQHA
+223 SYMLQHT

-247 YNLKNGEPDS
+247 YNMKNGQPDS
-257 DLDLELQ
+257 DLNMELQ

-270 GNAML
+270 KNAML
-275 IKKMVFDEIGG
+275 IKKTVFDEIGG

-291 IDEYADVDLCLRLY
+291 IGEYADVDLCLRLY

-317 LVYSAGVED
+317 LVYSDSVED
-326 QGEDIKEKKR
+326 RVEDIKEKKR
-336 RRTHDMMVFKGKW
+336 RCTHDLMVFKGKW
-349 QRYLAKHLFDDK
+349 QRYLAKQLFNDK
-361 ISQSYMF
+361 ISQSHMF
-368 TEQKLTVAF
+368 TEQKLTIAF

-391 YHALFFGTALEALGC
+391 YHALFFGAALEALGC

-437 VEAVYNCKNDLI
+437 IEAVYNCKNDLI
-449 RVSWQQEEETVY
+449 RILWQQKDNTVC
-461 LKLEEKHSLNKAVDT
+461 LKLEMEAGQDKAADMD
-476 ECLFHP
+476 CRFDLDYD
-482 ISELYDLSCMNEK
+482 LYDLSCMNEK
-495 TTEEKKEYLAGQKA
+495 TPAEKKEYLAEQKA
-509 YVIKNHIYKDAAH
+509 YVIKNHIYEDTAH
-522 EFVQMIRGCFDVPV
+522 GFVQMISGCFDVPV

-559 YFAVGMKKEFE
+559 HFAVGMKKEFE

-581 DRWYDRSRAG
+581 DRWYDQSRAG

-596 RGKNPYYRPVGD
+596 RGKNPYYRPMGD

-620 NDVTIKEYNSYDYVF
+620 DDVTIDEYNSYDYVF
-635 FASQKMYDEFASKL
+635 FASQKMHDELASKL
-649 QVPSGIAQ
+649 HVPSGVAQ

-672 KQYELLFIGNSRHV
+672 KQYELLFVGNSRHV

-759 AAGAFIISDDIP
+759 AVGAFIISDDIP

-793 IDYYLEHEE
+793 IDYYLKHEE
-802 ERDAKAKAGQKIV
+802 ERDAKAKAGQKIA

-827 MAKVIREMPL
+827 MVKVIREMPL

>member
-1 MSIEIQNQEKKKTL
+1 M

-21 IAKLPGIRGFLHKWR
+21 IAKLPGIRGFLRKWR
-36 NALAEIK
+36 NMLAEINA
-43 TLKKETASLKK
+43 LKKESAGLKK
-54 QITVLKKKNT
+54 QITVLKKKNA
-64 DFSGKIKQLNAEKK
+64 DFSGKVKQLNAEKK
-78 AMNTELAKVNRQM
+78 IMNTELTKADRQM
-91 KKLREDAARGCLM
+91 KKLREDAAKGCLM

-110 QERQFERKT
+110 QELQFERKT

-138 MQEIRFLEEKRPLV
+138 MEEIRFLEEKRPLV
-152 SIIRLYQDRTWKQ
+152 SIIRLDQNGKWNQ
-165 DAKTAESECLLFIDK
+165 DAETTESEYLLFVNK
-180 DTEVTDV
+180 DTEITDG
-187 WVDELLIAMRE
+187 WMDELLIAMRE

-207 KLVYPEIPAGS
+207 KLVYPGIPAGM

-223 SHMLQHA
+223 SYMLQHT

-247 YNLKNGEPDS
+247 YNMKNGQPDS
-257 DLDLELQ
+257 DLNMELQ

-270 GNAML
+270 KNAML
-275 IKKMVFDEIGG
+275 IKKTVFDEIGG

-291 IDEYADVDLCLRLY
+291 IGEYADVDLCLRLY

-317 LVYSAGVED
+317 LVYSDGVED
-326 QGEDIKEKKR
+326 RVEDIKEKKR
-336 RRTHDMMVFKGKW
+336 RCTHDLMVFKGKW
-349 QRYLAKHLFDDK
+349 QRYLAKQLFNDK
-361 ISQSYMF
+361 ISQSHMF
-368 TEQKLTVAF
+368 TEQKLTIAF

-391 YHALFFGTALEALGC
+391 YHALFFGAALEALGC

-437 VEAVYNCKNDLI
+437 IEAVYNCKNDLI
-449 RVSWQQEEETVY
+449 RILWQQKDNTVC
-461 LKLEEKHSLNKAVDT
+461 LKLEMEAGQDKAADMD
-476 ECLFHP
+476 CRFDLDYD
-482 ISELYDLSCMNEK
+482 LYDLSCMNEK
-495 TTEEKKEYLAGQKA
+495 TPAEKKEYLAEQKA
-509 YVIKNHIYKDAAH
+509 YVIKNHIYEDAAH
-522 EFVQMIRGCFDVPV
+522 GFVQMISGCFDVPV

-559 YFAVGMKKEFE
+559 HFAVGMKKEFE

-581 DRWYDRSRAG
+581 DRWYDQSRAG

-596 RGKNPYYRPVGD
+596 RGKNPYYRPMGD

-620 NDVTIKEYNSYDYVF
+620 DDVTIDEYNSYDYVF
-635 FASQKMYDEFASKL
+635 FASQKMHDELASKL
-649 QVPSGIAQ
+649 HVPSGVAQ

-672 KQYELLFIGNSRHV
+672 KQYELLFVGNSRHV

-759 AAGAFIISDDIP
+759 AVGAFIISDDIP

-793 IDYYLEHEE
+793 IDYYLKHEE
-802 ERDAKAKAGQKIV
+802 ERDAKAKAGQKIA

-827 MAKVIREMPL
+827 MVKVIREMPL

>member
-1 MSIEIQNQEKKKTL
+1 M

-21 IAKLPGIRGFLHKWR
+21 IAKLPGIRGFLRKWR
-36 NALAEIK
+36 NMLAEINA
-43 TLKKETASLKK
+43 LKKESAGLKK
-54 QITVLKKKNT
+54 QITVLKKKNA
-64 DFSGKIKQLNAEKK
+64 DFSGKVKQLNAEKK
-78 AMNTELAKVNRQM
+78 IMNTELTKDDRQM
-91 KKLREDAARGCLM
+91 KKLREDAAKGCLM

-110 QERQFERKT
+110 QELQFERKT

-138 MQEIRFLEEKRPLV
+138 MEEIRFLEEKRPLV
-152 SIIRLYQDRTWKQ
+152 SIIRLDQNGKWNQ
-165 DAKTAESECLLFIDK
+165 DAETTESEYLLFVNK
-180 DTEVTDV
+180 DTEITDG
-187 WVDELLIAMRE
+187 WLDELLIAMRE

-207 KLVYPEIPAGS
+207 KLVYPEIPAGM

-223 SHMLQHA
+223 SYMLQHT

-247 YNLKNGEPDS
+247 YNMKNGQPDS
-257 DLDLELQ
+257 DLNMELQ

-270 GNAML
+270 KNAML
-275 IKKMVFDEIGG
+275 IKKTVFDEIGG

-291 IDEYADVDLCLRLY
+291 IGEYADVDLCLRLY

-317 LVYSAGVED
+317 LVYSDGVED
-326 QGEDIKEKKR
+326 RVEDIKEKKR
-336 RRTHDMMVFKGKW
+336 RCTHDLMVFKGKW
-349 QRYLAKHLFDDK
+349 QRYLAKQLFNDK
-361 ISQSYMF
+361 ISQSHMF
-368 TEQKLTVAF
+368 TEQKLTIAF

-391 YHALFFGTALEALGC
+391 YHALFFGAALEALGC

-437 VEAVYNCKNDLI
+437 IEAVYNCKNDLI
-449 RVSWQQEEETVY
+449 RILWQQKDNTVC
-461 LKLEEKHSLNKAVDT
+461 LKLEMEAGQDKAADMD
-476 ECLFHP
+476 CRFDLDYD
-482 ISELYDLSCMNEK
+482 LYDLSCMNEK
-495 TTEEKKEYLAGQKA
+495 TPAEKKEYLAEQKA
-509 YVIKNHIYKDAAH
+509 YVIKNHIYEDAAH
-522 EFVQMIRGCFDVPV
+522 GFVQMISGCFDVPV

-559 YFAVGMKKEFE
+559 HFAVGMKKEFE

-581 DRWYDRSRAG
+581 DRWYDQSRAG

-596 RGKNPYYRPVGD
+596 RGKNPYYRPMGD

-620 NDVTIKEYNSYDYVF
+620 DDVTIDEYNSYDYVF
-635 FASQKMYDEFASKL
+635 FASQKMHDELASKL
-649 QVPSGIAQ
+649 HVPSGVAQ

-672 KQYELLFIGNSRHV
+672 KQYELLFVGNSRHV

-759 AAGAFIISDDIP
+759 AVGAFIISDDIP

-793 IDYYLEHEE
+793 IDYYLKHEE
-802 ERDAKAKAGQKIV
+802 ERDAKAKAGQKIA

-827 MAKVIREMPL
+827 MVKVIREMPL